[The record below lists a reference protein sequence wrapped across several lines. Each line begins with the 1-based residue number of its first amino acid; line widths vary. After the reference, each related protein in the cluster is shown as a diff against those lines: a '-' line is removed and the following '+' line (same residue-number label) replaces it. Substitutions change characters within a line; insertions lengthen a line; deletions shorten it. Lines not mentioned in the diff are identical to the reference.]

1 MENEN
6 ISKVQQIAL
15 LAEETERNLTRSRQS
30 WTSFLHTAARLY
42 KYPFNEQLL
51 IFAQRPEATACA
63 DYDIWNKQ
71 MNRYIRRG
79 SKGIALIDTDT
90 EPRTLKYVF
99 DVSDT
104 GKTERSKTPFLWEYR
119 DEHENVV
126 ASALESKYDVSAKN
140 GIANQLE
147 SIAAQLVDEYWGNY
161 KRDIFDIVD
170 DSFLEGYDEDNIGM
184 AFRNAAVVSTT
195 YTLLTRCG
203 INADEYFE
211 DEDFLSI
218 FDFNTSDTVNFLA
231 TAVSETSEQVL
242 RQIEMSVKNYER
254 ERSKNNEQHHLQS
267 ERRLSDSEL
276 NSRTD
281 RTETSREIRQNEER
295 ISQESSSGSL
305 EQNGIEGHSLQSS
318 VGDRRSS
325 EQSLGAD
332 DARTDEISG
341 SDGRTESERPD
352 EMGRSDEQSSGSG
365 RGDNSDGTDLQLSN
379 HDFDARWNG
388 IEYFHQD
395 KEKNELIKTFL
406 APHKEEI
413 AMFYESHSDRDERS
427 DFIMSFFNSTPYEM
441 TLSNDVNAGFE
452 AYSDAIRLWRND
464 GTELREAWQK
474 WFQIERSVFGLML
487 MEEWTEPQASLLSDA
502 EKQMELI
509 GTAVKNEA
517 PLYLPQSAV
526 DYVLCGGS
534 DFSEGKMRIYRQ
546 FTESLSKEENIKFL
560 KNEYGTGGHSDAIPA
575 SGFWEGHDA
584 KGIEISDHY
593 SVPQRRVLLTWNY
606 VEKRLSELVKAGR
619 YLNPKETEMYPQWL
633 ENRLLKEAEWKR
645 EREISDILRN
655 SANENEPPKEY
666 RYEYNIGDTVKLG
679 TDEYTILSLEEPVVL
694 SNIQFPLF
702 TEEFSKD
709 EFEKKVKE
717 NPANNHLRVE
727 VEVERPAVNTE
738 IETEIDDSN
747 KPDFLLQY
755 EQVKNDNPDSIVLLH
770 VGGFYYAFGKDAEI
784 VAKHTNYTAP
794 GKNLYGNVFIPF
806 CQVLDFNLS
815 YVTKSLNENNI
826 ETVVMALDKGVMDRY
841 SPPSLAEMKETEVLY
856 KVLSA
861 LKIDDIDLVYK
872 DSILIADDGD
882 TVWEGQEFY
891 EFLVHEA
898 IVFEDDGSA
907 LGISDELLA
916 EFGKLAEQN
925 GISLPKRETTLEE
938 KPAVTVNSR
947 NSIIADEYNGLKEH
961 NPDSIVLYQIGDFFE
976 MFGEDAIKVS
986 KQLDLVLTSREFPNI
1001 GRVEMCGF
1009 PKHRLEAYLE
1019 KIREESSVVIS
1030 GIPDG
1035 KTERETFQLL
1045 RIGEN
1050 SELEKAKELI
1060 NKFCLDEY
1068 GEDADFGDMK
1078 NIDIAYT
1085 TLTDAEIPVQVSVN
1099 LVDFRIDRFIDNNH
1113 YDSRTYDSLE
1123 ALINGEL
1130 YSLDF
1135 DDLVYI
1141 PDEALESRTYPDT
1154 ATEIDTFDDVDPSAI
1169 RENLAGHGIVNGE
1182 VVDPEALEN
1191 APFIQQVMSDTE
1203 PSSRFEVRQLSV
1215 PFEGEKYAVYDNETD
1230 DFYVSED
1237 NLTHWFDT
1245 EEEALADLENISA
1258 QNDVVAEIR
1267 EPAIPYNVG
1276 DVIYLENDTPY
1287 VIEDIGS
1294 HDVRIRDTTLLY
1306 PISRVE
1312 NRANFLKLLDRY
1324 PQEEHSKFTAKTV
1337 EEFKAEDYGLPYD
1350 ITIQTIRTD
1359 EPELPKPENFHIT
1372 DYNLGVGGA
1381 KEKFRNNITAINLL
1395 HDLEFEGR
1403 QATPEEQ
1410 EILSRYVGWGGLADA
1425 FDDTNEK
1432 WADEYKEL
1440 YVTLSPDEYRAAKS
1454 SVLDAHYTSP
1464 TIINA
1469 MYEAIGNMGFTEGN
1483 ILEPSMGI
1491 GNFFGMLP
1499 DEMSTSRLYGVEI
1512 DSISGRIAKQLYPNA
1527 DITISGFEKT
1537 SRRDFYDIAIGN
1549 VPFGQTKVNDR
1560 EYNKLGFSIHNYFFA
1575 KALDQV
1581 RPGGIVAFVT
1591 SHHTMDA
1598 KTPEVRKY
1606 LAQRADLLGAVRLP
1620 NNAFKANAGTDV
1632 VSDIIFLQK
1641 REEPMEI
1648 EPDWVHL
1655 GMSENG
1661 FPINSYFA
1669 EHPEMI
1675 LGEQSSK
1682 STQYGVDAFTV
1693 KPIEG
1698 ADLGE
1703 LLHEAM
1709 KNIEGTYKAAE
1720 LPTLEENTEVSKVS
1734 IPADPNVKNYS
1745 YAVVDGD
1752 VYYRQNSIM
1761 VKTEVNATAKERI
1774 KGMVGLRDCVNQLI
1788 DLQLDE
1794 LTTDSEISEKQA
1806 ELNTLYD
1813 NFTKKYGLINDKVN
1827 KSAFSNDSSYYL
1839 LCSLEILDE
1848 EKKLKRKADM
1858 FTKRTI
1864 KQHSSVTKVDTA
1876 VEALAV
1882 SIGERA
1888 CVDLGFMASLMGE
1901 GATPQKIVEDLQG
1914 IIFKDP
1920 RTGPFDLESNP
1931 DRSYIGWQTA
1941 DEYLSGNVREKL
1953 VYAEYE
1959 AEKNPFFNV
1968 NVEALK
1974 KAQPKELDAS
1984 EIEVRLGA
1992 TWIDKEI
1999 IEQFMFETFKTPN
2012 YAQFNMK
2019 VKYSEYTAEWRI
2031 ENKSFISGSDVN
2043 AHVTYGTTRK
2053 SAYEILEDSLNL
2065 RDVRVYDTV
2074 IENGK
2079 DKRVLNSKETTLAQ
2093 QKQQVIKDEFRDWI
2107 FRDPERRN
2115 YLVEKYN
2122 VLFNSTK
2129 PREYDGSHIVFS
2141 GMNPEI
2147 KLREHQLN
2155 AVAHILYGGN
2165 TLLAH
2170 EVGAGKT
2177 FEMVAAAME
2186 SKRLGLCR
2194 KPLFAVP
2201 NHLTE
2206 QWASEFLRLYPSA
2219 NILVTTK
2226 KDFQPENR
2234 KKFCARIATGD
2245 YDAIIIGHSQ
2255 FEKIPVSLERQERL
2269 IQQQIDEIT
2278 ENIAMMKYD
2287 RGEKFTVKQL
2297 EKTRRSLEAKLEKLQ
2312 STERKDD
2319 VVNFEQLGV
2328 DRLYVDEAH
2337 NYKNL
2342 FLYTKMRNVAGLST
2356 SEAQKS
2362 SDMFMK
2368 CRYLDEVTGNKGVV
2382 FATGTPVSNSMTEL
2396 YTMMRYL
2403 QYDMLQ
2409 KKNLTHFDAWAS
2421 NFGETTT
2428 AIELAPEGTGY
2439 RARTRFAKF
2448 FNLPELMNMFKEA
2461 ADIKT
2466 ADTLNL
2472 PRPEAEY
2479 HNVVAH
2485 PTETQKGLVSEL
2497 SERAA
2502 AVHLGSVDPSED
2514 NMLKITS
2521 DGRKLGL
2528 DQRIINPDFADEEG
2542 TKVNLC
2548 VDNIV
2553 RIYEE
2558 GNADKLTQLVFC
2570 DISTPKTKTAAKA
2583 EPTLTNL
2590 DPIPEKSFTVY
2601 EDIRDKLIA
2610 RGVKPEEIAFIHDAN
2625 TEEKKKDLFGKVRS
2639 GKVRVLMGST
2649 SKMGAG
2655 TNVQDRLIALHDLDA
2670 PWRPGDLEQ
2679 RSGRIVRQGN
2689 QNEKVH
2695 IYRYVTESTFDAYLW
2710 QTLEQKQKFISQIMT
2725 SKSPVRSCEDV
2736 DETTLSFA
2744 EIKALC
2750 AGDERIKEKM
2760 DLDVDVAKLK
2770 LMKASHQN
2778 QQFRLEDNILKNFP
2792 QQIKQYE
2799 EYINGFQ
2806 TDIQTA
2812 KDNSHPPEGFAG
2824 MTIRGDFL
2832 TDKENAGAALIDAM
2846 KDAKF
2851 FMEAPIGSYR
2861 GFDMS
2866 LSVEDFGKK
2875 YVLTLKG
2882 KMSHKVELGKDPRGN
2897 LIRIDNVLDS
2907 ITKRLNDTQLRLDN
2921 VKTQLENAKAE
2932 LGKPFPQEEELK
2944 IKSARLTE
2952 LNIALNMDKPEA
2964 PSAENAIA
2972 KSNRPSIM
2980 DKLQMASAKS
2990 KTTIPKTTEKK
3001 KTEEVL

>member
-104 GKTERSKTPFLWEYR
+104 GKTERSKTPFLWEYQ
-119 DEHENVV
+119 DEHENTVTSV
-126 ASALESKYDVSAKN
+126 LESKYDVSAKN

-242 RQIEMSVKNYER
+242 RQIEIAVKNYER

-267 ERRLSDSEL
+267 ERRLSDSEF
-276 NSRTD
+276 NSRSD

-295 ISQESSSGSL
+295 ISQEPSSGSL
-305 EQNGIEGHSLQSS
+305 EQNGIEGHSLQPS

-395 KEKNELIKTFL
+395 KEKSELIKTFL
-406 APHKEEI
+406 TPHTEEI

-427 DFIMSFFNSTPYEM
+427 DFIMSFFNSTPYEI
-441 TLSNDVNAGFE
+441 TLSNGVNAGFE
-452 AYSDAIRLWRND
+452 AYSDAVRLWRND
-464 GTELREAWQK
+464 GNELREAWVK
-474 WFQIERSVFGLML
+474 WFQIERTIFGLML
-487 MEEWTEPQASLLSDA
+487 MEEWAEPQVSLFPGV
-502 EKQMELI
+502 EKQKEVI
-509 GTAVKNEA
+509 GTKTKDHDFL
-517 PLYLPQSAV
+517 PLPQSAI

-534 DFSEGKMRIYRQ
+534 SFSESKMRVYRQ

-560 KNEYGTGGHSDAIPA
+560 KTEYGTGGGTDAIPGT
-575 SGFWEGHDA
+575 GFWDNHDA
-584 KGIEISDHY
+584 KGIEIYDYHSE
-593 SVPQRRVLLTWNY
+593 PKRKNLLPWNY

-619 YLNPKETEMYPQWL
+619 YLNPEEMEMYPQWL
-633 ENRLLKEAEWKR
+633 ENRLLKEAEWQR
-645 EREISDILRN
+645 ESEISKLLRDVHG
-655 SANENEPPKEY
+655 EKEIPKEY

-679 TDEYTILSLEEPVVL
+679 SDEYTILSLEEPVVL

-727 VEVERPAVNTE
+727 VEVERPAINTE
-738 IETEIDDSN
+738 IETDIDNSN

-755 EQVKNDNPDSIVLLH
+755 EQVKNDNPDSIVLMR

-794 GKNLYGNVFIPF
+794 GKNLYGNVFTPC

-815 YVTKSLNENNI
+815 YVTKNLIENNI
-826 ETVVMALDKGVMDRY
+826 ETVVMGLDKGVIDRY
-841 SPPSLAEMKETEVLY
+841 SPPSLAETKEPT
-856 KVLSA
+856 
-861 LKIDDIDLVYK
+861 
-872 DSILIADDGD
+872 
-882 TVWEGQEFY
+882 T
-891 EFLVHEA
+891 
-898 IVFEDDGSA
+898 
-907 LGISDELLA
+907 
-916 EFGKLAEQN
+916 
-925 GISLPKRETTLEE
+925 ETTVDE
-938 KPAVTVNSR
+938 KPAVAVNSR
-947 NSIIADEYNGLKEH
+947 NSIIADEYNGLKEY
-961 NPDSIVLYQIGDFFE
+961 NPDSIILYQVGDFFE

-1001 GRVEMCGF
+1001 GRIEMCGF

-1019 KIREESSVVIS
+1019 KIREENSVVIS
-1030 GIPDG
+1030 AIPDG
-1035 KTERETFQLL
+1035 KTERETFQML

-1050 SELEKAKELI
+1050 SELEQAKDLI

-1068 GEDADFGDMK
+1068 GEDADFSDMK

-1099 LVDFRIDRFIDNNH
+1099 LVDFRIDRYIDNNY
-1113 YDSRTYDSLE
+1113 YDSRSYDSLE

-1154 ATEIDTFDDVDPSAI
+1154 ATEIDTFDDIDPIAI
-1169 RENLAGHGIVNGE
+1169 RENLAEYGFVNGE

-1191 APFIQQVMSDTE
+1191 SPFIQQVMNDTE
-1203 PSSRFEVRQLSV
+1203 LSSRFEVRRLSV

-1230 DFYVSED
+1230 DFYVTED

-1245 EEEALADLENISA
+1245 EEEALEDLENISA
-1258 QNDVVAEIR
+1258 QNDVIAEII
-1267 EPAIPYNVG
+1267 EPSIPYNVG

-1312 NRANFLKLLDRY
+1312 NRANFLKLLDQY

-1359 EPELPKPENFHIT
+1359 EPELSKPENFHIT

-1395 HDLEFEGR
+1395 HELEFDGR

-1425 FDDTNEK
+1425 FDETKEN

-1440 YVTLSPDEYRAAKS
+1440 YVALSPDEYRAAKA

-1661 FPINSYFA
+1661 FPINSYFT

-1709 KNIEGTYKAAE
+1709 KNIQGTYKAAE

-1752 VYYRQNSIM
+1752 VYYCQNSIM

-1774 KGMVGLRDCVNQLI
+1774 KGMVGLRDCVNELI

-1839 LCSLEILDE
+1839 LCSLEVLDE

-1876 VEALAV
+1876 VEVLAV

-1920 RTGPFDLESNP
+1920 RTGPFDLENNP

-1968 NVEALK
+1968 NVEALT

-2012 YAQFNMK
+2012 FARFNMK
-2019 VKYSEYTAEWRI
+2019 VNYTDYTAEWRI
-2031 ENKSFISGSDVN
+2031 DNKSYISGSDVN

-2079 DKRVLNSKETTLAQ
+2079 EKRVLNSKETTLAQ

-2287 RGEKFTVKQL
+2287 KGEKFTVKQL
-2297 EKTRRSLEAKLEKLQ
+2297 EKTRRGLEAKLEKLQ

-2448 FNLPELMNMFKEA
+2448 FNLPELMNMFKES

-2485 PTETQKGLVSEL
+2485 PTKVQESLVSEL

-2502 AVHLGSVDPSED
+2502 AVHLGSVDSSED

-2528 DQRIINPDFADEEG
+2528 DQRIINPSFPDEEG

-2570 DISTPKTKTAAKA
+2570 DISTPKTKNAAKE

-2590 DPIPEKSFTVY
+2590 EPIPEKPFTVY

-2625 TEEKKKDLFGKVRS
+2625 TEERKKDLFGKVRS

-2806 TDIQTA
+2806 ADIQTA
-2812 KDNSHPPEGFAG
+2812 KDNLHPPEGFAG
-2824 MTIRGDFL
+2824 MTVRGDFL

-2851 FMEAPIGSYR
+2851 FMETPIGSYR

-2972 KSNRPSIM
+2972 KNSRPSIM

-2990 KTTIPKTTEKK
+2990 KTTIPKTIEKK

>member
-90 EPRTLKYVF
+90 EPRTLKFVF

-119 DEHENVV
+119 DEHENTVTLV
-126 ASALESKYDVSAKN
+126 LESKYDVSAKN

-218 FDFNTSDTVNFLA
+218 FNFNTSDTVNFLA

-242 RQIEMSVKNYER
+242 RQIEISVKNYER

-276 NSRTD
+276 NARSD
-281 RTETSREIRQNEER
+281 REETPREIRQNEEG

-305 EQNGIEGHSLQSS
+305 EQNGIEGHSLQPS
-318 VGDRRSS
+318 VGDRRNS
-325 EQSLGAD
+325 EQSLGTD

-341 SDGRTESERPD
+341 SDGRTESDRPD

-365 RGDNSDGTDLQLSN
+365 RGDNSDGTDLQLNLFTSSQSGEQLSLFPTEEEQINIINEAESDLSTLFASSFSQNEIDSLLLVGSN
-379 HDFDARWNG
+379 SEHPRMRISTEYMKQKDIPTLAEYLKTMYHGGYGVAVDGKEISAWYADDGIHISRGTSARYSKSAMVVSWEEAATRIGEMLDEGTFATNVELAEAEGLERKLLAEKILFLKHDLSDDFKERYLSSLNG
-388 IEYFHQD
+388 KDFLYYGESEEKLTDLLSNTEFRQTLLSEYR
-395 KEKNELIKTFL
+395 EFL
-406 APHKEEI
+406 AD
-413 AMFYESHSDRDERS
+413 YVSDRS
-427 DFIMSFFNSTPYEM
+427 IMRFHYHKFFE
-441 TLSNDVNAGFE
+441 
-452 AYSDAIRLWRND
+452 
-464 GTELREAWQK
+464 
-474 WFQIERSVFGLML
+474 IEK
-487 MEEWTEPQASLLSDA
+487 A
-502 EKQMELI
+502 
-509 GTAVKNEA
+509 
-517 PLYLPQSAV
+517 
-526 DYVLCGGS
+526 
-534 DFSEGKMRIYRQ
+534 
-546 FTESLSKEENIKFL
+546 
-560 KNEYGTGGHSDAIPA
+560 
-575 SGFWEGHDA
+575 
-584 KGIEISDHY
+584 
-593 SVPQRRVLLTWNY
+593 
-606 VEKRLSELVKAGR
+606 LSELNLPRKEYFSVMTEIPKITQFITDDEINSTIAKRYSGVQDGQFRIYSFFTQEHTTEEKEDFLKHEYGIGGGNNSVSGNFHSWEEHDGKGLRLQKPDCKEIQLRWNQVAKRIENLIKNGR
-619 YLNPKETEMYPQWL
+619 YLSPEDLQKYEERKRL
-633 ENRLLKEAEWKR
+633 E
-645 EREISDILRN
+645 
-655 SANENEPPKEY
+655 
-666 RYEYNIGDTVKLG
+666 
-679 TDEYTILSLEEPVVL
+679 
-694 SNIQFPLF
+694 
-702 TEEFSKD
+702 
-709 EFEKKVKE
+709 
-717 NPANNHLRVE
+717 
-727 VEVERPAVNTE
+727 AVNTE
-738 IETEIDDSN
+738 
-747 KPDFLLQY
+747 PD
-755 EQVKNDNPDSIVLLH
+755 
-770 VGGFYYAFGKDAEI
+770 
-784 VAKHTNYTAP
+784 
-794 GKNLYGNVFIPF
+794 
-806 CQVLDFNLS
+806 
-815 YVTKSLNENNI
+815 
-826 ETVVMALDKGVMDRY
+826 
-841 SPPSLAEMKETEVLY
+841 
-856 KVLSA
+856 
-861 LKIDDIDLVYK
+861 
-872 DSILIADDGD
+872 
-882 TVWEGQEFY
+882 
-891 EFLVHEA
+891 
-898 IVFEDDGSA
+898 
-907 LGISDELLA
+907 
-916 EFGKLAEQN
+916 
-925 GISLPKRETTLEE
+925 ETTVDE
-938 KPAVTVNSR
+938 KPAVAVNSR

-961 NPDSIVLYQIGDFFE
+961 NPDSIILYQVGDFFE

-1009 PKHRLEAYLE
+1009 PRHRLEAYLE
-1019 KIREESSVVIS
+1019 KIREENSVVIS
-1030 GIPDG
+1030 SIPDG
-1035 KTERETFQLL
+1035 KTERETFQML

-1050 SELEKAKELI
+1050 SEPEKAKELI

-1068 GEDADFGDMK
+1068 GEDADFSDMK

-1113 YDSRTYDSLE
+1113 YDSRSYDSLE
-1123 ALINGEL
+1123 GLINGEL

-1135 DDLVYI
+1135 DELVYI

-1154 ATEIDTFDDVDPSAI
+1154 ATEIDTFDDVDPFAI
-1169 RENLAGHGIVNGE
+1169 RENLAERGIVNGE

-1191 APFIQQVMSDTE
+1191 SPFIQQVMNDTE
-1203 PSSRFEVRQLSV
+1203 HSGRFEVRQLSV

-1230 DFYVSED
+1230 DFYVTED

-1267 EPAIPYNVG
+1267 EPEIPYNVG

-1312 NRANFLKLLDRY
+1312 NRANYLKLLERY

-1350 ITIQTIRTD
+1350 ITIQTLSTK
-1359 EPELPKPENFHIT
+1359 EEEKAKPENFHIT
-1372 DYNLGVGGA
+1372 DYNLGIGGA
-1381 KEKFRNNITAINLL
+1381 KEKFKNNIIAINLL
-1395 HDLEFEGR
+1395 KELEFEGR
-1403 QATPEEQ
+1403 NATPEEQ

-1440 YVTLSPDEYRAAKS
+1440 YVTLLPDEYRAAKS

-1512 DSISGRIAKQLYPNA
+1512 DSVSGRIAKQLYPNA

-1606 LAQRADLLGAVRLP
+1606 LAQRADLLGAARLP

-1709 KNIEGTYKAAE
+1709 KNIQGTYKAAE
-1720 LPTLEENTEVSKVS
+1720 LPTLEESTEVSKVS

-1774 KGMVGLRDCVNQLI
+1774 KGMVGLRDCVNELI

-1839 LCSLEILDE
+1839 LCSLEVLDE

-1901 GATPQKIVEDLQG
+1901 GITPQKIVEDLQG

-1968 NVEALK
+1968 NVEALT

-2065 RDVRVYDTV
+2065 RDVRVYDT
-2074 IENGK
+2074 ITENGK

-2269 IQQQIDEIT
+2269 IQQQIEEIT
-2278 ENIAMMKYD
+2278 ENIALMKYD

-2655 TNVQDRLIALHDLDA
+2655 TNVQDRLVALHDLDA

-2770 LMKASHQN
+2770 LMKASYQN

-2792 QQIKQYE
+2792 QQIRQYE

-2824 MTIRGDFL
+2824 MTVRGDFL

-2846 KDAKF
+2846 KDVKI
-2851 FMEAPIGSYR
+2851 FMETLIGSYR

-2921 VKTQLENAKAE
+2921 VKTQMENAKAE

-2972 KSNRPSIM
+2972 KSSRPSIM

-2990 KTTIPKTTEKK
+2990 KTNIPKATEKK

>member
-119 DEHENVV
+119 DEHENTVT
-126 ASALESKYDVSAKN
+126 SALESKYDVSAKN

-242 RQIEMSVKNYER
+242 RQIEISVKNYER

-276 NSRTD
+276 NARSD
-281 RTETSREIRQNEER
+281 REETPREIRQNEEG
-295 ISQESSSGSL
+295 ISQESPSGSL
-305 EQNGIEGHSLQSS
+305 EQNGIEGHSLQPS

-332 DARTDEISG
+332 DARTDEISR

-352 EMGRSDEQSSGSG
+352 EMGRSDEQSAISG

-388 IEYFHQD
+388 IEYFHQN

-427 DFIMSFFNSTPYEM
+427 GFIMSFFNSTPYEM
-441 TLSNDVNAGFE
+441 TLSNGVNAGFE

-487 MEEWTEPQASLLSDA
+487 MEEWTEPQFSLLSGA

-619 YLNPKETEMYPQWL
+619 YLNSKETEMYPQWL

-655 SANENEPPKEY
+655 SANEKETPKEY
-666 RYEYNIGDTVKLG
+666 RYEYNVGDTVKIG
-679 TDEYTILSLEEPVVL
+679 EDEYTILSLEEPVVL

-702 TEEFSKD
+702 TEEFSKE

-727 VEVERPAVNTE
+727 VEVEKTAVNTE
-738 IETEIDDSN
+738 TETDIDDSN

-755 EQVKNDNPDSIVLLH
+755 EQVKNDNPDSIVLMH

-794 GKNLYGNVFIPF
+794 GKNLYGNVFTPF

-891 EFLVHEA
+891 EFLVDEA
-898 IVFEDDGSA
+898 IAFEDDGSA
-907 LGISDELLA
+907 LGISDELLD

-925 GISLPKRETTLEE
+925 GVSLPERETPVNE

-961 NPDSIVLYQIGDFFE
+961 NPDSIVLYQVGDFFE

-1035 KTERETFQLL
+1035 KTERETFQML

-1068 GEDADFGDMK
+1068 GEDADFSDMK

-1085 TLTDAEIPVQVSVN
+1085 TLTDAEIPVLVSVN

-1113 YDSRTYDSLE
+1113 YDSRSYDSLE

-1154 ATEIDTFDDVDPSAI
+1154 ATEIDTFDDIDPIAI
-1169 RENLAGHGIVNGE
+1169 RENLAEHGIVNGE
-1182 VVDPEALEN
+1182 VVDPEALGN
-1191 APFIQQVMSDTE
+1191 SPFIQQVMNDTE
-1203 PSSRFEVRQLSV
+1203 PSGRFEVRQLSV

-1230 DFYVSED
+1230 DFYVTED

-1267 EPAIPYNVG
+1267 EPTIPYNVG

-1312 NRANFLKLLDRY
+1312 NRANFLHLLDRY

-1709 KNIEGTYKAAE
+1709 KNIQGTYKAAE

-1774 KGMVGLRDCVNQLI
+1774 KGMVGLRDCVNELI

-1813 NFTKKYGLINDKVN
+1813 NFTRKYGLINDKVN

-1968 NVEALK
+1968 NVEALT

-2107 FRDPERRN
+2107 FRDPDRRN

-2362 SDMFMK
+2362 SDMIMK

-2655 TNVQDRLIALHDLDA
+2655 TNVQDRLVALHDLDA

-2806 TDIQTA
+2806 ADIQTV

-2921 VKTQLENAKAE
+2921 VKTQMENAKAE

-2972 KSNRPSIM
+2972 KSSRPSIM

-2990 KTTIPKTTEKK
+2990 KTTIPKATEKK

>member
-119 DEHENVV
+119 DEHENTVTSV
-126 ASALESKYDVSAKN
+126 LESKYDVSAKN

-195 YTLLTRCG
+195 YALLTRCG

-242 RQIEMSVKNYER
+242 RQIEISVKNYER

-276 NSRTD
+276 NSHTD
-281 RTETSREIRQNEER
+281 REETPREIRQNEEG
-295 ISQESSSGSL
+295 ISQESPSGSL
-305 EQNGIEGHSLQSS
+305 EQNGIEGYSLQPSA
-318 VGDRRSS
+318 GDRRSS
-325 EQSLGAD
+325 EQSLGTD

-341 SDGRTESERPD
+341 SDGRTESDRPD
-352 EMGRSDEQSSGSG
+352 EMGRSDEQSAISG
-365 RGDNSDGTDLQLSN
+365 RGDNSDGTDLQLNLFTSSQSGEQLSLFPTEEEQINIINEAESDLSTLFASSFSQNEIDSLLLVGSN
-379 HDFDARWNG
+379 SEHPRMRISTEYMKQKDIPTLAEYLKTMYHGGYGVAVDGKEISAWYADDGIHISRGTSARYSKSAMVVSWEEAATRIGEMLDEGTFATNVELAEAEGLERKLLAEKILFLKHDLSDDFKERYLPSLNG
-388 IEYFHQD
+388 KDFLYYGESEEKLTDLLSNTEFRQTLLSEYR
-395 KEKNELIKTFL
+395 EFL
-406 APHKEEI
+406 AD
-413 AMFYESHSDRDERS
+413 YVSDRS
-427 DFIMSFFNSTPYEM
+427 IMRFHYHKSFE
-441 TLSNDVNAGFE
+441 
-452 AYSDAIRLWRND
+452 
-464 GTELREAWQK
+464 
-474 WFQIERSVFGLML
+474 IEK
-487 MEEWTEPQASLLSDA
+487 A
-502 EKQMELI
+502 
-509 GTAVKNEA
+509 
-517 PLYLPQSAV
+517 
-526 DYVLCGGS
+526 
-534 DFSEGKMRIYRQ
+534 
-546 FTESLSKEENIKFL
+546 
-560 KNEYGTGGHSDAIPA
+560 
-575 SGFWEGHDA
+575 
-584 KGIEISDHY
+584 
-593 SVPQRRVLLTWNY
+593 
-606 VEKRLSELVKAGR
+606 LSELNLPRKEYFSVMTEIPKITQFITDDEINATIAKRYSGVQDGQFRIYSFFTQEHTTKEKEDFLKHEYGIGGGNNSVSGNFHSWEEHDGKGLRLQKPDCKEIQLRWNQVTKRIENLIKNGR
-619 YLNPKETEMYPQWL
+619 YLSPEDLQKYEERKRL
-633 ENRLLKEAEWKR
+633 E
-645 EREISDILRN
+645 
-655 SANENEPPKEY
+655 
-666 RYEYNIGDTVKLG
+666 
-679 TDEYTILSLEEPVVL
+679 
-694 SNIQFPLF
+694 
-702 TEEFSKD
+702 
-709 EFEKKVKE
+709 
-717 NPANNHLRVE
+717 
-727 VEVERPAVNTE
+727 AVNTG
-738 IETEIDDSN
+738 
-747 KPDFLLQY
+747 PD
-755 EQVKNDNPDSIVLLH
+755 
-770 VGGFYYAFGKDAEI
+770 
-784 VAKHTNYTAP
+784 
-794 GKNLYGNVFIPF
+794 
-806 CQVLDFNLS
+806 
-815 YVTKSLNENNI
+815 
-826 ETVVMALDKGVMDRY
+826 
-841 SPPSLAEMKETEVLY
+841 
-856 KVLSA
+856 
-861 LKIDDIDLVYK
+861 
-872 DSILIADDGD
+872 
-882 TVWEGQEFY
+882 
-891 EFLVHEA
+891 
-898 IVFEDDGSA
+898 
-907 LGISDELLA
+907 
-916 EFGKLAEQN
+916 
-925 GISLPKRETTLEE
+925 ETTVDE

-961 NPDSIVLYQIGDFFE
+961 NPDSIILYQVGDFFE

-1113 YDSRTYDSLE
+1113 YDSRSYDSLE

-1141 PDEALESRTYPDT
+1141 PDEALESRTYPDN
-1154 ATEIDTFDDVDPSAI
+1154 ATEIDNFDDVDPSVI
-1169 RENLAGHGIVNGE
+1169 RENLAEHGIVNGE

-1191 APFIQQVMSDTE
+1191 SPFIQQVMNDVTTTFITPAGQSYSVGDEIISIWNNDE
-1203 PSSRFEVRQLSV
+1203 PSTILQIEDVTDDYIYYTFPDLPEQDAVKISREQFEKYLDSGNFSVKSEQPIPLSDRFEVRQLSV

-1230 DFYVSED
+1230 DFYVTED

-1258 QNDVVAEIR
+1258 QNNVVAKIR
-1267 EPAIPYNVG
+1267 EPEIPYNVG
-1276 DVIYLENDTPY
+1276 DVIYLENNTPY

-1312 NRANFLKLLDRY
+1312 NRANFLHLLDRY

-1337 EEFKAEDYGLPYD
+1337 EELKAEDYGLPYD
-1350 ITIQTIRTD
+1350 ITIQTLSTKD
-1359 EPELPKPENFHIT
+1359 AEKAKPENFHIT

-1581 RPGGIVAFVT
+1581 RPGGVVAFVT

-1669 EHPEMI
+1669 QHPEMI

-1709 KNIEGTYKAAE
+1709 KNIQGTYKAAE

-1774 KGMVGLRDCVNQLI
+1774 KGMVGLRDCVNELI

-1968 NVEALK
+1968 NVEALT

-2079 DKRVLNSKETTLAQ
+2079 EKRVLNSKETTLAQ

-2107 FRDPERRN
+2107 FRDPERRS

-2428 AIELAPEGTGY
+2428 AIELAPEGY
-2439 RARTRFAKF
+2439 
-2448 FNLPELMNMFKEA
+2448 
-2461 ADIKT
+2461 
-2466 ADTLNL
+2466 TL
-2472 PRPEAEY
+2472 
-2479 HNVVAH
+2479 V
-2485 PTETQKGLVSEL
+2485 
-2497 SERAA
+2497 
-2502 AVHLGSVDPSED
+2502 
-2514 NMLKITS
+2514 
-2521 DGRKLGL
+2521 GR
-2528 DQRIINPDFADEEG
+2528 
-2542 TKVNLC
+2542 
-2548 VDNIV
+2548 
-2553 RIYEE
+2553 
-2558 GNADKLTQLVFC
+2558 
-2570 DISTPKTKTAAKA
+2570 
-2583 EPTLTNL
+2583 
-2590 DPIPEKSFTVY
+2590 
-2601 EDIRDKLIA
+2601 
-2610 RGVKPEEIAFIHDAN
+2610 
-2625 TEEKKKDLFGKVRS
+2625 
-2639 GKVRVLMGST
+2639 
-2649 SKMGAG
+2649 
-2655 TNVQDRLIALHDLDA
+2655 
-2670 PWRPGDLEQ
+2670 
-2679 RSGRIVRQGN
+2679 
-2689 QNEKVH
+2689 
-2695 IYRYVTESTFDAYLW
+2695 
-2710 QTLEQKQKFISQIMT
+2710 
-2725 SKSPVRSCEDV
+2725 
-2736 DETTLSFA
+2736 
-2744 EIKALC
+2744 
-2750 AGDERIKEKM
+2750 
-2760 DLDVDVAKLK
+2760 
-2770 LMKASHQN
+2770 
-2778 QQFRLEDNILKNFP
+2778 
-2792 QQIKQYE
+2792 
-2799 EYINGFQ
+2799 
-2806 TDIQTA
+2806 
-2812 KDNSHPPEGFAG
+2812 
-2824 MTIRGDFL
+2824 
-2832 TDKENAGAALIDAM
+2832 
-2846 KDAKF
+2846 
-2851 FMEAPIGSYR
+2851 
-2861 GFDMS
+2861 
-2866 LSVEDFGKK
+2866 
-2875 YVLTLKG
+2875 
-2882 KMSHKVELGKDPRGN
+2882 
-2897 LIRIDNVLDS
+2897 
-2907 ITKRLNDTQLRLDN
+2907 
-2921 VKTQLENAKAE
+2921 
-2932 LGKPFPQEEELK
+2932 
-2944 IKSARLTE
+2944 
-2952 LNIALNMDKPEA
+2952 
-2964 PSAENAIA
+2964 
-2972 KSNRPSIM
+2972 
-2980 DKLQMASAKS
+2980 
-2990 KTTIPKTTEKK
+2990 
-3001 KTEEVL
+3001 

>member
-1 MENEN
+1 M
-6 ISKVQQIAL
+6 
-15 LAEETERNLTRSRQS
+15 
-30 WTSFLHTAARLY
+30 
-42 KYPFNEQLL
+42 
-51 IFAQRPEATACA
+51 
-63 DYDIWNKQ
+63 
-71 MNRYIRRG
+71 
-79 SKGIALIDTDT
+79 
-90 EPRTLKYVF
+90 
-99 DVSDT
+99 
-104 GKTERSKTPFLWEYR
+104 
-119 DEHENVV
+119 
-126 ASALESKYDVSAKN
+126 
-140 GIANQLE
+140 
-147 SIAAQLVDEYWGNY
+147 
-161 KRDIFDIVD
+161 
-170 DSFLEGYDEDNIGM
+170 
-184 AFRNAAVVSTT
+184 
-195 YTLLTRCG
+195 
-203 INADEYFE
+203 
-211 DEDFLSI
+211 
-218 FDFNTSDTVNFLA
+218 
-231 TAVSETSEQVL
+231 
-242 RQIEMSVKNYER
+242 
-254 ERSKNNEQHHLQS
+254 
-267 ERRLSDSEL
+267 
-276 NSRTD
+276 
-281 RTETSREIRQNEER
+281 
-295 ISQESSSGSL
+295 
-305 EQNGIEGHSLQSS
+305 
-318 VGDRRSS
+318 
-325 EQSLGAD
+325 
-332 DARTDEISG
+332 
-341 SDGRTESERPD
+341 
-352 EMGRSDEQSSGSG
+352 
-365 RGDNSDGTDLQLSN
+365 
-379 HDFDARWNG
+379 
-388 IEYFHQD
+388 
-395 KEKNELIKTFL
+395 
-406 APHKEEI
+406 
-413 AMFYESHSDRDERS
+413 
-427 DFIMSFFNSTPYEM
+427 
-441 TLSNDVNAGFE
+441 
-452 AYSDAIRLWRND
+452 
-464 GTELREAWQK
+464 
-474 WFQIERSVFGLML
+474 
-487 MEEWTEPQASLLSDA
+487 
-502 EKQMELI
+502 
-509 GTAVKNEA
+509 
-517 PLYLPQSAV
+517 
-526 DYVLCGGS
+526 
-534 DFSEGKMRIYRQ
+534 
-546 FTESLSKEENIKFL
+546 
-560 KNEYGTGGHSDAIPA
+560 
-575 SGFWEGHDA
+575 
-584 KGIEISDHY
+584 
-593 SVPQRRVLLTWNY
+593 
-606 VEKRLSELVKAGR
+606 
-619 YLNPKETEMYPQWL
+619 
-633 ENRLLKEAEWKR
+633 
-645 EREISDILRN
+645 
-655 SANENEPPKEY
+655 
-666 RYEYNIGDTVKLG
+666 
-679 TDEYTILSLEEPVVL
+679 
-694 SNIQFPLF
+694 
-702 TEEFSKD
+702 
-709 EFEKKVKE
+709 
-717 NPANNHLRVE
+717 
-727 VEVERPAVNTE
+727 
-738 IETEIDDSN
+738 
-747 KPDFLLQY
+747 
-755 EQVKNDNPDSIVLLH
+755 H

-784 VAKHTNYTAP
+784 VSKHTNYTAE
-794 GKNLYGNVFIPF
+794 GKNLYGNVFTPF

-826 ETVVMALDKGVMDRY
+826 ETVVMALDKDVMDRY
-841 SPPSLAEMKETEVLY
+841 TPPSLSEPKT
-856 KVLSA
+856 
-861 LKIDDIDLVYK
+861 
-872 DSILIADDGD
+872 
-882 TVWEGQEFY
+882 TVE
-891 EFLVHEA
+891 
-898 IVFEDDGSA
+898 
-907 LGISDELLA
+907 
-916 EFGKLAEQN
+916 
-925 GISLPKRETTLEE
+925 
-938 KPAVTVNSR
+938 SR

-961 NPDSIVLYQIGDFFE
+961 NPDSIILYQVGDFFE

-986 KQLDLVLTSREFPNI
+986 KQLDLVLTSREFPDI

-1009 PKHRLEAYLE
+1009 SRHRLETYLE
-1019 KIREESSVVIS
+1019 KIREENNVVIS
-1030 GIPDG
+1030 AVPDG
-1035 KTERETFQLL
+1035 KTERETFQML

-1068 GEDADFGDMK
+1068 GEDADFSDMK

-1113 YDSRTYDSLE
+1113 YDSRSYDSLE

-1141 PDEALESRTYPDT
+1141 PDEALESQTFGK
-1154 ATEIDTFDDVDPSAI
+1154 TEIDDFADVDPSAI
-1169 RENLAGHGIVNGE
+1169 RENLAEHGIVNGE
-1182 VVDPEALEN
+1182 VVDPEVLEN
-1191 APFIQQVMSDTE
+1191 APFIQQVMNDTE

-1215 PFEGEKYAVYDNETD
+1215 PFEGEKYAVYDNEKD
-1230 DFYVSED
+1230 DFYVTED

-1258 QNDVVAEIR
+1258 QNDVIAEIR
-1267 EPAIPYNVG
+1267 EPEIPYNVG

-1287 VIEDIGS
+1287 VIEDIGR

-1306 PISRVE
+1306 PISRAESRV
-1312 NRANFLKLLDRY
+1312 NFLKLLEEY

-1350 ITIQTIRTD
+1350 ITIQTLSTK
-1359 EPELPKPENFHIT
+1359 EEEKAKPENFHIT
-1372 DYNLGVGGA
+1372 DYNLGIGGA
-1381 KEKFRNNITAINLL
+1381 KEKFKNNIIAINLL
-1395 HDLEFEGR
+1395 KELEHEGR

-1410 EILSRYVGWGGLADA
+1410 EILSRYVGWGGLSDA

-1432 WADEYKEL
+1432 WGDEYREL

-1648 EPDWVHL
+1648 EPDWIHL

-1709 KNIEGTYKAAE
+1709 KNIQGSYKAAE
-1720 LPTLEENTEVSKVS
+1720 LPTLEESTEVSKVS

-1774 KGMVGLRDCVNQLI
+1774 KGMVGLRDCVNELI

-1839 LCSLEILDE
+1839 LCSLEVLDE

-1864 KQHSSVTKVDTA
+1864 KQHSSVTKVDTE

-1968 NVEALK
+1968 NVEALT

-1999 IEQFMFETFKTPN
+1999 IEQFMYETFKTPP
-2012 YAQFNMK
+2012 YARFNMK

-2079 DKRVLNSKETTLAQ
+2079 EKRVLNSKETTLAQ

-2255 FEKIPVSLERQERL
+2255 FEKIPVSYERQERL

-2502 AVHLGSVDPSED
+2502 AVHLGNVDPSED

-2583 EPTLTNL
+2583 EPTLINL

-2655 TNVQDRLIALHDLDA
+2655 TNVQDRLVALHDLDA

-2689 QNEKVH
+2689 RNEKVH

-2770 LMKASHQN
+2770 LMKASYQN

-2824 MTIRGDFL
+2824 MTVRGDFL

-2846 KDAKF
+2846 KDVKI
-2851 FMEAPIGSYR
+2851 FMDTPIGSYR

-2921 VKTQLENAKAE
+2921 VKTQMENAKAE

-2972 KSNRPSIM
+2972 KSSRPSIM

>member
-15 LAEETERNLTRSRQS
+15 LAEETERNLTRSRQN
-30 WTSFLHTAARLY
+30 WTAFLTTAARLY

-51 IFAQRPEATACA
+51 IYAQRPEAIACA

-119 DEHENVV
+119 DEHENTVT
-126 ASALESKYDVSAKN
+126 SALESKYDVSAKN

-242 RQIEMSVKNYER
+242 RQIEISVKNYER

-276 NSRTD
+276 NSRSD
-281 RTETSREIRQNEER
+281 REETPREIRQNEEG

-305 EQNGIEGHSLQSS
+305 EQNGIEGHSLQPS

-341 SDGRTESERPD
+341 SDGRTESKRPD
-352 EMGRSDEQSSGSG
+352 EMGRSDEQSAISG

-427 DFIMSFFNSTPYEM
+427 DFIMSFFNSTPFEM
-441 TLSNDVNAGFE
+441 TLSNGVNAGFE

-655 SANENEPPKEY
+655 SANEKETPKEY
-666 RYEYNIGDTVKLG
+666 RYEYNVGDTVKLG
-679 TDEYTILSLEEPVVL
+679 EDEYTILSLEEPVVL

-702 TEEFSKD
+702 TEEFSKE

-738 IETEIDDSN
+738 TETDIDDSN

-841 SPPSLAEMKETEVLY
+841 SPPSLAEMIEPT
-856 KVLSA
+856 
-861 LKIDDIDLVYK
+861 
-872 DSILIADDGD
+872 G
-882 TVWEGQEFY
+882 
-891 EFLVHEA
+891 
-898 IVFEDDGSA
+898 
-907 LGISDELLA
+907 
-916 EFGKLAEQN
+916 
-925 GISLPKRETTLEE
+925 ETTVDE

-961 NPDSIVLYQIGDFFE
+961 NPDSIILYQVGDFFE

-1068 GEDADFGDMK
+1068 GEDADFSDMK

-1113 YDSRTYDSLE
+1113 YDSRSYDSLE

-1141 PDEALESRTYPDT
+1141 PDEALESQTFGK
-1154 ATEIDTFDDVDPSAI
+1154 TEIADFDDVEPEHIVLSPS
-1169 RENLAGHGIVNGE
+1169 E
-1182 VVDPEALEN
+1182 
-1191 APFIQQVMSDTE
+1191 
-1203 PSSRFEVRQLSV
+1203 RFEIHEISV
-1215 PFEGEKYAVYDNETD
+1215 PYEDDKFAVYDNEIN
-1230 DFYVSED
+1230 DFYIAED

-1245 EEEALADLENISA
+1245 EEEALADLEEIKRIVYGTNT
-1258 QNDVVAEIR
+1258 VAEEIR

-1312 NRANFLKLLDRY
+1312 NRANFLHLLDRY

-1598 KTPEVRKY
+1598 KTPEVRKH

-1709 KNIEGTYKAAE
+1709 KNIQGSYKAAE

-1774 KGMVGLRDCVNQLI
+1774 KGMVGLRDCVNELI

-1931 DRSYIGWQTA
+1931 DRSFIGWQTA

-2107 FRDPERRN
+2107 FRDPERRS

-2428 AIELAPEGTGY
+2428 AIELAPEGY
-2439 RARTRFAKF
+2439 
-2448 FNLPELMNMFKEA
+2448 
-2461 ADIKT
+2461 
-2466 ADTLNL
+2466 TL
-2472 PRPEAEY
+2472 
-2479 HNVVAH
+2479 V
-2485 PTETQKGLVSEL
+2485 
-2497 SERAA
+2497 
-2502 AVHLGSVDPSED
+2502 
-2514 NMLKITS
+2514 
-2521 DGRKLGL
+2521 GR
-2528 DQRIINPDFADEEG
+2528 
-2542 TKVNLC
+2542 
-2548 VDNIV
+2548 
-2553 RIYEE
+2553 
-2558 GNADKLTQLVFC
+2558 
-2570 DISTPKTKTAAKA
+2570 
-2583 EPTLTNL
+2583 
-2590 DPIPEKSFTVY
+2590 
-2601 EDIRDKLIA
+2601 
-2610 RGVKPEEIAFIHDAN
+2610 
-2625 TEEKKKDLFGKVRS
+2625 
-2639 GKVRVLMGST
+2639 
-2649 SKMGAG
+2649 
-2655 TNVQDRLIALHDLDA
+2655 
-2670 PWRPGDLEQ
+2670 
-2679 RSGRIVRQGN
+2679 
-2689 QNEKVH
+2689 
-2695 IYRYVTESTFDAYLW
+2695 
-2710 QTLEQKQKFISQIMT
+2710 
-2725 SKSPVRSCEDV
+2725 
-2736 DETTLSFA
+2736 
-2744 EIKALC
+2744 
-2750 AGDERIKEKM
+2750 
-2760 DLDVDVAKLK
+2760 
-2770 LMKASHQN
+2770 
-2778 QQFRLEDNILKNFP
+2778 
-2792 QQIKQYE
+2792 
-2799 EYINGFQ
+2799 
-2806 TDIQTA
+2806 
-2812 KDNSHPPEGFAG
+2812 
-2824 MTIRGDFL
+2824 
-2832 TDKENAGAALIDAM
+2832 
-2846 KDAKF
+2846 
-2851 FMEAPIGSYR
+2851 
-2861 GFDMS
+2861 
-2866 LSVEDFGKK
+2866 
-2875 YVLTLKG
+2875 
-2882 KMSHKVELGKDPRGN
+2882 
-2897 LIRIDNVLDS
+2897 
-2907 ITKRLNDTQLRLDN
+2907 
-2921 VKTQLENAKAE
+2921 
-2932 LGKPFPQEEELK
+2932 
-2944 IKSARLTE
+2944 
-2952 LNIALNMDKPEA
+2952 
-2964 PSAENAIA
+2964 
-2972 KSNRPSIM
+2972 
-2980 DKLQMASAKS
+2980 
-2990 KTTIPKTTEKK
+2990 
-3001 KTEEVL
+3001 

>member
-1 MENEN
+1 MAD
-6 ISKVQQIAL
+6 IQSKVQEYEL
-15 LAEETERNLTRSRQS
+15 LAEETARNLTRSRQS
-30 WTSFLHTAARLY
+30 WTSFLQTAARLY

-51 IFAQRPEATACA
+51 IYAQRPEATACA

-79 SKGIALIDTDT
+79 SKGIALIDTDK
-90 EPRTLKYVF
+90 EPFALKYVF

-104 GKTERSKTPFLWEYR
+104 GRTERSRTPYLWEYK
-119 DEHENVV
+119 DEYENIVS
-126 ASALESKYDVSAKN
+126 SALEKKYDVSGRN

-147 SIAAQLVDEYWGNY
+147 IVAAQLVDEYWGNN

-203 INADEYFE
+203 INADDYFE
-211 DEDFLSI
+211 NEDFLSI
-218 FDFNTSDTVNFLA
+218 FDFNTPDTVNFLA

-242 RQIEMSVKNYER
+242 RQVEIAVKNYER
-254 ERSKNNEQHHLQS
+254 ERSRNNEQNHLQP
-267 ERRLSDSEL
+267 ERRLYDSEH
-276 NSRTD
+276 STQTD
-281 RTETSREIRQNEER
+281 RAETSGQVRQDEKGIPEEP
-295 ISQESSSGSL
+295 SSGSV
-305 EQNGIEGHSLQSS
+305 EQNVNEEHSLQSS
-318 VGDRRSS
+318 VGDRGIS
-325 EQSLGAD
+325 EPENGTD
-332 DARTDEISG
+332 DAGTYEVGG
-341 SDGRTESERPD
+341 SDGGTESDRPD
-352 EMGRSDEQSSGSG
+352 EMGRSYEQPEVTS
-365 RGDNSDGTDLQLSN
+365 RGDNPERDDLQLNLFGTIESGEQISLFPTEN
-379 HDFDARWNG
+379 EQIQMINEAESGFDALFASSFSQNEIDAFLLVGSNSEHPRMSIATEYMKQKDIPELAEFLKSMYHGGYGVAVDGKEISAWYEDDG
-388 IEYFHQD
+388 IH
-395 KEKNELIKTFL
+395 
-406 APHKEEI
+406 
-413 AMFYESHSDRDERS
+413 
-427 DFIMSFFNSTPYEM
+427 
-441 TLSNDVNAGFE
+441 LSNGTTAR
-452 AYSDAIRLWRND
+452 YSKSAMIVPWEDAAVRIGEMLNE
-464 GTELREAWQK
+464 GTFATNVELA
-474 WFQIERSVFGLML
+474 
-487 MEEWTEPQASLLSDA
+487 
-502 EKQMELI
+502 
-509 GTAVKNEA
+509 
-517 PLYLPQSAV
+517 
-526 DYVLCGGS
+526 
-534 DFSEGKMRIYRQ
+534 
-546 FTESLSKEENIKFL
+546 
-560 KNEYGTGGHSDAIPA
+560 
-575 SGFWEGHDA
+575 
-584 KGIEISDHY
+584 
-593 SVPQRRVLLTWNY
+593 
-606 VEKRLSELVKAGR
+606 
-619 YLNPKETEMYPQWL
+619 
-633 ENRLLKEAEWKR
+633 EAEGL
-645 EREISDILRN
+645 ER
-655 SANENEPPKEY
+655 KELAQKIMY
-666 RYEYNIGDTVKLG
+666 LKHDLT
-679 TDEYTILSLEEPVVL
+679 
-694 SNIQFPLF
+694 
-702 TEEFSKD
+702 D
-709 EFEKKVKE
+709 EFEKRYLPSMNDDEYRFYGEGNEKLTDNLSDPKFRQNLLSE
-717 NPANNHLRVE
+717 YRIFLADYLSDRNIMRFHYHKFF
-727 VEVERPAVNTE
+727 E
-738 IETEIDDSN
+738 IEKGLSELDLPRKEYSSVMAEIPQITQFITDDEINATLIKRNSGYRDGQFRIYDFFTQQHTA
-747 KPDFLLQY
+747 KEKEDFLKHEYGIGGGNNAISGNFRSNEDHDGKGIRLKKPFCKEIQLPWSKVAKRIDSLVKTGRYLSAEDMQRFEEWKNPKPQEIEVDSEPELPRVLQGSPIVDEY
-755 EQVKNDNPDSIVLLH
+755 NALKEANPDSI
-770 VGGFYYAFGKDAEI
+770 I
-784 VAKHTNYTAP
+784 
-794 GKNLYGNVFIPF
+794 
-806 CQVLDFNLS
+806 
-815 YVTKSLNENNI
+815 
-826 ETVVMALDKGVMDRY
+826 
-841 SPPSLAEMKETEVLY
+841 
-856 KVLSA
+856 
-861 LKIDDIDLVYK
+861 
-872 DSILIADDGD
+872 
-882 TVWEGQEFY
+882 
-891 EFLVHEA
+891 
-898 IVFEDDGSA
+898 
-907 LGISDELLA
+907 
-916 EFGKLAEQN
+916 
-925 GISLPKRETTLEE
+925 
-938 KPAVTVNSR
+938 
-947 NSIIADEYNGLKEH
+947 
-961 NPDSIVLYQIGDFFE
+961 LYQVGDFFE
-976 MFGEDAIKVS
+976 MYGEDAKTVAD
-986 KQLDLVLTSREFPNI
+986 KLDLVLTSRSI
-1001 GRVEMCGF
+1001 DGVGKIAMCGF
-1009 PKHRLEAYLE
+1009 PKHTLEAYLD
-1019 KIREESSVVIS
+1019 KLRADFDVVIS

-1035 KTERETFQLL
+1035 KTERETFQML

-1060 NKFCLDEY
+1060 DNFCLDEY
-1068 GEDADFGDMK
+1068 GENADFSDMK

-1113 YDSRTYDSLE
+1113 YDSRIYGSIE
-1123 ALINGEL
+1123 ELINAEL
-1130 YSLDF
+1130 DNLDF
-1135 DDLVYI
+1135 DELVSI
-1141 PDEALESRTYPDT
+1141 PDEALETQMFEQ
-1154 ATEIDTFDDVDPSAI
+1154 TEID
-1169 RENLAGHGIVNGE
+1169 
-1182 VVDPEALEN
+1182 
-1191 APFIQQVMSDTE
+1191 E
-1203 PSSRFEVRQLSV
+1203 PTSRFEIRQIDV
-1215 PFEGEKYAVYDNETD
+1215 PFEGEKFAVYDNEKD
-1230 DFYVSED
+1230 DYYIADD
-1237 NLTHWFDT
+1237 NLTHWYDT
-1245 EEEALADLENISA
+1245 EDEAKEHLS
-1258 QNDVVAEIR
+1258 EITGASQR
-1267 EPAIPYNVG
+1267 GRDFPYNVG
-1276 DVIYLENDTPY
+1276 DAIYLEDGKLF
-1287 VIEDIGS
+1287 VIDSIGLF
-1294 HDVRIRDTTLLY
+1294 DVHLRDPEAAFPIFRAESKENFARLL
-1306 PISRVE
+1306 E
-1312 NRANFLKLLDRY
+1312 RY
-1324 PQEEHSKFTAKTV
+1324 PQEEKSKFVTETV
-1337 EEFKAEDYGLPYD
+1337 DEYKAEDYGLPYD
-1350 ITIQTIRTD
+1350 IVVQTIRAD
-1359 EPELPKPENFHIT
+1359 EPVLTEPQNFQIT

-1381 KEKFRNNITAINLL
+1381 KEKFKNNIAAINLL
-1395 HDLEFEGR
+1395 HELEFDGR
-1403 QATPEEQ
+1403 QANFEEQ
-1410 EILSRYVGWGGLADA
+1410 EVLSRYVGWGGLSDA
-1425 FDDTNEK
+1425 FDETKEN

-1440 YVTLSPDEYRAAKS
+1440 VVTLSPDEYRAAKA
-1454 SVLDAHYTSP
+1454 SVLDSHYTSP

-1469 MYEAIGNMGFTEGN
+1469 MYEVLGNMGFTSGN

-1499 DEMSTSRLYGVEI
+1499 DEMSSSKLYGVEI

-1537 SRRDFYDIAIGN
+1537 DRRDFYDVAIGN

-1560 EYNKLGFSIHNYFFA
+1560 AYNKLGFSIHNYFFA

-1581 RPGGIVAFVT
+1581 RPGGVVAFVT

-1606 LAQRADLLGAVRLP
+1606 LAERAELLGAIRLP

-1641 REEPMEI
+1641 RESPMTL

-1693 KPIEG
+1693 KPVEG

-1703 LLHEAM
+1703 QLKEAIT
-1709 KNIEGTYKAAE
+1709 NIKGTYTAVE
-1720 LPTLEENTEVSKVS
+1720 LPELSEGNEVSS
-1734 IPADPNVKNYS
+1734 DTIPADPNVKNFS
-1745 YAVVDGD
+1745 FAVVDGD

-1761 VKTEVNATAKERI
+1761 VKSEVNATAKERI
-1774 KGMVGLRDCVNQLI
+1774 KGMVELRNCVNELI
-1788 DLQLDE
+1788 DLQMDE
-1794 LTTDSEISEKQA
+1794 TTTDDEIADKQV
-1806 ELNTLYD
+1806 ELNSLYD
-1813 NFTKKYGLINDKVN
+1813 KFTKKYGLINDKVN
-1827 KSAFSNDSSYYL
+1827 KSAFSDDSSYYL

-1848 EKKLKRKADM
+1848 EKKLQRKADM

-1864 KQHSSVTKVDTA
+1864 KQQSAVTKVDTA

-1882 SIGERA
+1882 SIGEKA
-1888 CVDLGFMASLMGE
+1888 CVDLEFMASLMGE
-1901 GATPQKIVEDLQG
+1901 GTTPLNVAEDLQG

-1920 RTGPFDLESNP
+1920 KTGPFDLEENP
-1931 DRSYIGWQTA
+1931 DRSLIGWQTA
-1941 DEYLSGNVREKL
+1941 DEYLSGDVREKL
-1953 VYAEYE
+1953 EYAEYA
-1959 AEKNPFFNV
+1959 AESSSFFLP

-1992 TWIDKEI
+1992 TWIDKDI
-1999 IEQFMFETFKTPN
+1999 IKQFMFETFKTPPFTR
-2012 YAQFNMK
+2012 FNMK
-2019 VKYSEYTAEWRI
+2019 VNYTDYTAEWRI
-2031 ENKSFISGSDVN
+2031 ENKSYISSSDVN
-2043 AHVTYGTTRK
+2043 AHVTYGTERK

-2065 RDVRVYDTV
+2065 RDVRVYDT
-2074 IENGK
+2074 ITENGK
-2079 DKRVLNSKETTLAQ
+2079 EKRVLNSKETTLAQ
-2093 QKQQVIKDEFRDWI
+2093 QKQQLIKDEFRDWI
-2107 FRDPERRN
+2107 FRDPERRQM
-2115 YLVEKYN
+2115 LVDKYN

-2129 PREYDGSHIVFS
+2129 PREYDGSHITFS

-2186 SKRLGLCR
+2186 SKRLGLCK

-2269 IQQQIDEIT
+2269 IQDQIDEIT
-2278 ENIAMMKYD
+2278 ENIALMKYNA
-2287 RGEKFTVKQL
+2287 GEKFTVKQL
-2297 EKTRRSLEAKLEKLQ
+2297 EKTRRGLETKLEKLQ

-2319 VVNFEQLGV
+2319 VVTFEQLGV

-2337 NYKNL
+2337 SYKNL
-2342 FLYTKMRNVAGLST
+2342 YLYTKMRNVAGLST

-2368 CRYLDEVTGNKGVV
+2368 CRYLDEITGNKGVV

-2396 YTMMRYL
+2396 YTMQRYL

-2409 KKNLTHFDAWAS
+2409 KKNLSHFDAWAS

-2479 HNVVAH
+2479 HNVVAQ

-2502 AVHLGSVDPSED
+2502 VVHAGSVDPSVD

-2528 DQRIINPDFADEEG
+2528 DQRTINPDFSDEEG

-2570 DISTPKTKTAAKA
+2570 DISTPKTKVAAK
-2583 EPTLTNL
+2583 ETPTLSNL
-2590 DPIPEKSFTVY
+2590 DPVPEKPFTVY

-2610 RGVKPEEIAFIHDAN
+2610 KGIKPEEIAFIHDAN

-2689 QNEKVH
+2689 MNEKVH

-2725 SKSPVRSCEDV
+2725 SKSPVRTCEDV

-2770 LMKASHQN
+2770 LMKANYQT

-2792 QQIKQYE
+2792 QQIKMFE
-2799 EYINGFQ
+2799 EYAKGFKA
-2806 TDIQTA
+2806 DIQTA
-2812 KDNSHPPEGFAG
+2812 KDNDHPPEGFIG
-2824 MTIRGDFL
+2824 MTVRGDFL

-2846 KDAKF
+2846 KDAKI
-2851 FMEAPIGSYR
+2851 FMETAIGSYR
-2861 GFDMS
+2861 GFDMF

-2875 YVLTLKG
+2875 HILTLKG
-2882 KMSHKVELGKDPRGN
+2882 EMSHKVELGKDPRGN
-2897 LIRIDNVLDS
+2897 LIRIDNVLNT
-2907 ITKRLNDTQLRLDN
+2907 ITKRLNDVESRLEN
-2921 VKTQLENAKAE
+2921 VKTQMENAKAE

-2944 IKSARLTE
+2944 VKSARLAE
-2952 LNIALNMDKPEA
+2952 LNIALNMDNPQQPA
-2964 PSAENAIA
+2964 AENAIA
-2972 KSNRPSIM
+2972 KSGRISI
-2980 DKLQMASAKS
+2980 KERLQMASEKS
-2990 KTTIPKTTEKK
+2990 KTVPPKIKEHKK
-3001 KTEEVL
+3001 IQEVL

>member
-6 ISKVQQIAL
+6 TSKVQQIAL

-119 DEHENVV
+119 DEHENTVT
-126 ASALESKYDVSAKN
+126 SALESKYDVSAKN

-242 RQIEMSVKNYER
+242 RQIEISVKNYER

-276 NSRTD
+276 NSRSD
-281 RTETSREIRQNEER
+281 REETPREIRQNEEG
-295 ISQESSSGSL
+295 ISQESPSGSL
-305 EQNGIEGHSLQSS
+305 EQNGIEGHSLQPS

-325 EQSLGAD
+325 EQSLGTD

-352 EMGRSDEQSSGSG
+352 EMGRSDEQSSSSG

-379 HDFDARWNG
+379 HDFNARWNG

-441 TLSNDVNAGFE
+441 TLSNGVNAGFE

-487 MEEWTEPQASLLSDA
+487 MEEWTEPQASLLSGA
-502 EKQMELI
+502 EKQELI

-560 KNEYGTGGHSDAIPA
+560 KNEYGTGGHSDAIPS

-606 VEKRLSELVKAGR
+606 IESRLSELIKADR

-633 ENRLLKEAEWKR
+633 ENRLLKEAEWQR

-655 SANENEPPKEY
+655 SAKEKETPKEY
-666 RYEYNIGDTVKLG
+666 RYEYDVGDSVKLG
-679 TDEYTILSLEEPVVL
+679 EDEYTILSIEDTVVL
-694 SNIQFPLF
+694 SNVQFPLF
-702 TEEFSKD
+702 SEEFSKD

-738 IETEIDDSN
+738 TESDIDDSN

-755 EQVKNDNPDSIVLLH
+755 EQVKNDNPDSIVLMH

-784 VAKHTNYTAP
+784 VSKHTNYTAE
-794 GKNLYGNVFIPF
+794 GKNLYGNVFTPF

-841 SPPSLAEMKETEVLY
+841 TPPSL
-856 KVLSA
+856 S
-861 LKIDDIDLVYK
+861 
-872 DSILIADDGD
+872 
-882 TVWEGQEFY
+882 
-891 EFLVHEA
+891 
-898 IVFEDDGSA
+898 
-907 LGISDELLA
+907 
-916 EFGKLAEQN
+916 EQKT
-925 GISLPKRETTLEE
+925 SVE
-938 KPAVTVNSR
+938 SR

-961 NPDSIVLYQIGDFFE
+961 NPDSIILYQVGDFFE

-1009 PKHRLEAYLE
+1009 PRHRLEAYLE
-1019 KIREESSVVIS
+1019 KIREENSVVIS
-1030 GIPDG
+1030 AIPDG
-1035 KTERETFQLL
+1035 KTERESFQML

-1050 SELEKAKELI
+1050 SEIEKAKELI

-1068 GEDADFGDMK
+1068 GEDADFSDMK

-1099 LVDFRIDRFIDNNH
+1099 LVDYRIDRFIDNNH

-1123 ALINGEL
+1123 GLINGEL

-1141 PDEALESRTYPDT
+1141 PDETLESQIYTD
-1154 ATEIDTFDDVDPSAI
+1154 TEIVS
-1169 RENLAGHGIVNGE
+1169 
-1182 VVDPEALEN
+1182 
-1191 APFIQQVMSDTE
+1191 E
-1203 PSSRFEVRQLSV
+1203 PSDRFDVRQISV
-1215 PFEGEKYAVYDNETD
+1215 PFEGDKFAVYDNETD
-1230 DFYVSED
+1230 DFYVTED

-1245 EEEALADLENISA
+1245 EEEALADLESISA
-1258 QNDVVAEIR
+1258 QNDVIAEIR
-1267 EPAIPYNVG
+1267 EPEIPYNVG
-1276 DVIYLENDTPY
+1276 DVIYLENDIPY

-1312 NRANFLKLLDRY
+1312 NRANFLKLLDQY

-1350 ITIQTIRTD
+1350 ITIQTLGTK
-1359 EPELPKPENFHIT
+1359 EAEKAKPENFHIT

-1381 KEKFRNNITAINLL
+1381 KEKFKNNIIAINLL
-1395 HDLEFEGR
+1395 KELEHEGR

-1432 WADEYKEL
+1432 WGDEYREL

-1669 EHPEMI
+1669 QHPEMI

-1709 KNIEGTYKAAE
+1709 KNIQGSYKAAE
-1720 LPTLEENTEVSKVS
+1720 LPTLEENTEVSKIS

-1774 KGMVGLRDCVNQLI
+1774 KGMVGLRDCVNELI

-1794 LTTDSEISEKQA
+1794 LSTDSEISEKQA

-1839 LCSLEILDE
+1839 LCSLEVLDE

-1888 CVDLGFMASLMGE
+1888 SVDLGFMASLMGE

-1968 NVEALK
+1968 NVEALT

-1999 IEQFMFETFKTPN
+1999 IEQFMYETFKTPP
-2012 YAQFNMK
+2012 YARFNMK

-2031 ENKSFISGSDVN
+2031 ENKSFVSGSDVN

-2079 DKRVLNSKETTLAQ
+2079 EKRVLNSKETTLAQ

-2403 QYDMLQ
+2403 QYDMLS

-2528 DQRIINPDFADEEG
+2528 DQRIINPDFADEES

-2655 TNVQDRLIALHDLDA
+2655 TNVQDRLVALHDLDA

-2770 LMKASHQN
+2770 LMKASYQN

-2792 QQIKQYE
+2792 QQIRQYE

-2824 MTIRGDFL
+2824 MTVRGDFL

-2846 KDAKF
+2846 KDVKI
-2851 FMEAPIGSYR
+2851 FMDTPIGSYR

-2921 VKTQLENAKAE
+2921 VKTQMENAKAE

-2972 KSNRPSIM
+2972 KSSRPSII

>member
-90 EPRTLKYVF
+90 EPRTLKFVF

-119 DEHENVV
+119 DEHENTVTLV
-126 ASALESKYDVSAKN
+126 LESKYDVSAKN

-218 FDFNTSDTVNFLA
+218 FNFNTSDTVNFLA

-242 RQIEMSVKNYER
+242 RQIEISVKNYER

-276 NSRTD
+276 NARSD
-281 RTETSREIRQNEER
+281 REETPREIRQNEEG

-305 EQNGIEGHSLQSS
+305 EQNGIEGHSLQPS
-318 VGDRRSS
+318 VGDRRNS
-325 EQSLGAD
+325 EQSLGTD

-341 SDGRTESERPD
+341 SDGRTESDRPD

-365 RGDNSDGTDLQLSN
+365 RGDNSDGTDLQLNLFTSSQSGEQLSLFPTEEEQINIINEAESDLSTLFASSFSQNEIDSLLLVGSN
-379 HDFDARWNG
+379 SEHPRMRISTEYMKQKDIPTLAEYLKTMYHGGYGVAVDGKEISAWYADDGIHISRGTSARYSKSAMVVSWEEAATRIGEMLDEGTFATNVELAEAEGLERKLLAEKILFLKHDLSDDFKERYLSSLNG
-388 IEYFHQD
+388 KDFLYYGESEEKLTDLLSNTEFRQTLLSEYR
-395 KEKNELIKTFL
+395 EFL
-406 APHKEEI
+406 AD
-413 AMFYESHSDRDERS
+413 YVSDRS
-427 DFIMSFFNSTPYEM
+427 IMRFHYHKFFE
-441 TLSNDVNAGFE
+441 
-452 AYSDAIRLWRND
+452 
-464 GTELREAWQK
+464 
-474 WFQIERSVFGLML
+474 IEK
-487 MEEWTEPQASLLSDA
+487 A
-502 EKQMELI
+502 
-509 GTAVKNEA
+509 
-517 PLYLPQSAV
+517 
-526 DYVLCGGS
+526 
-534 DFSEGKMRIYRQ
+534 
-546 FTESLSKEENIKFL
+546 
-560 KNEYGTGGHSDAIPA
+560 
-575 SGFWEGHDA
+575 
-584 KGIEISDHY
+584 
-593 SVPQRRVLLTWNY
+593 
-606 VEKRLSELVKAGR
+606 LSELNLPRKEYFSVMTEIPKITQFITDDEINSTIAKRYSGVQDGQFRIYSFFTQEHTTEEKEDFLKHEYGIGGGNNSVSGNFHSWEEHDGKGLRLQKPDCKEIQLRWNQVAKRIENLIKNGR
-619 YLNPKETEMYPQWL
+619 YLSPEDLQKYEERKRL
-633 ENRLLKEAEWKR
+633 E
-645 EREISDILRN
+645 
-655 SANENEPPKEY
+655 
-666 RYEYNIGDTVKLG
+666 
-679 TDEYTILSLEEPVVL
+679 
-694 SNIQFPLF
+694 
-702 TEEFSKD
+702 
-709 EFEKKVKE
+709 
-717 NPANNHLRVE
+717 
-727 VEVERPAVNTE
+727 AVNTE
-738 IETEIDDSN
+738 
-747 KPDFLLQY
+747 PD
-755 EQVKNDNPDSIVLLH
+755 
-770 VGGFYYAFGKDAEI
+770 
-784 VAKHTNYTAP
+784 
-794 GKNLYGNVFIPF
+794 
-806 CQVLDFNLS
+806 
-815 YVTKSLNENNI
+815 
-826 ETVVMALDKGVMDRY
+826 
-841 SPPSLAEMKETEVLY
+841 
-856 KVLSA
+856 
-861 LKIDDIDLVYK
+861 
-872 DSILIADDGD
+872 
-882 TVWEGQEFY
+882 
-891 EFLVHEA
+891 
-898 IVFEDDGSA
+898 
-907 LGISDELLA
+907 
-916 EFGKLAEQN
+916 
-925 GISLPKRETTLEE
+925 ETTVDE
-938 KPAVTVNSR
+938 KPAVAVNSR

-961 NPDSIVLYQIGDFFE
+961 NPDSIILYQVGDFFE

-1009 PKHRLEAYLE
+1009 PRHRLEAYLE
-1019 KIREESSVVIS
+1019 KIREENSVVIS
-1030 GIPDG
+1030 SIPDG
-1035 KTERETFQLL
+1035 KTERETFQML

-1050 SELEKAKELI
+1050 SEPEKAKELI

-1068 GEDADFGDMK
+1068 GEDADFSDMK

-1113 YDSRTYDSLE
+1113 YDSRSYDSLE
-1123 ALINGEL
+1123 GLINGEL

-1135 DDLVYI
+1135 DELVYI

-1154 ATEIDTFDDVDPSAI
+1154 ATEIDTFDDVDPFAI
-1169 RENLAGHGIVNGE
+1169 RENLAERGIVNGE

-1191 APFIQQVMSDTE
+1191 SPFIQQVMNDTE
-1203 PSSRFEVRQLSV
+1203 HSGRFEVRQLSV

-1230 DFYVSED
+1230 DFYVTED

-1267 EPAIPYNVG
+1267 EPEIPYNVG

-1312 NRANFLKLLDRY
+1312 NRANYLKLLERY

-1350 ITIQTIRTD
+1350 ITIQTLSTK
-1359 EPELPKPENFHIT
+1359 EEEKAKPENFHIT
-1372 DYNLGVGGA
+1372 DYNLGIGGA
-1381 KEKFRNNITAINLL
+1381 KEKFKNNIIAINLL
-1395 HDLEFEGR
+1395 KELEFEGR
-1403 QATPEEQ
+1403 NATPEEQ

-1440 YVTLSPDEYRAAKS
+1440 YVTLLPDEYRAAKS

-1469 MYEAIGNMGFTEGN
+1469 MYEAIGNMGFTQGN

-1499 DEMSTSRLYGVEI
+1499 DEMSTSKLYGVEI

-1537 SRRDFYDIAIGN
+1537 DRRDFYDIAIGN

-1606 LAQRADLLGAVRLP
+1606 LAQRADLLGAARLP

-1709 KNIEGTYKAAE
+1709 KNIQGTYKAAE
-1720 LPTLEENTEVSKVS
+1720 LPTLEESTEVSKVS

-1774 KGMVGLRDCVNQLI
+1774 KGMVGLRDCVNELI

-1839 LCSLEILDE
+1839 LCSLEVLDE

-1901 GATPQKIVEDLQG
+1901 GITPQKIVEDLQG

-1968 NVEALK
+1968 NVEALT

-2065 RDVRVYDTV
+2065 RDVRVYDT
-2074 IENGK
+2074 ITENGK

-2269 IQQQIDEIT
+2269 IQQQIEEIT
-2278 ENIAMMKYD
+2278 ENIALMKYD

-2655 TNVQDRLIALHDLDA
+2655 TNVQDRLVALHDLDA

-2770 LMKASHQN
+2770 LMKASYQN
-2778 QQFRLEDNILKNFP
+2778 QQFRLEDDLLKNFP
-2792 QQIKQYE
+2792 QQIKLFE
-2799 EYINGFQ
+2799 EYINGFNS
-2806 TDIQTA
+2806 DIQTVKNNA
-2812 KDNSHPPEGFAG
+2812 HPPEGFAG
-2824 MTIRGDFL
+2824 MTVRGDFL
-2832 TDKENAGAALIDAM
+2832 SDKENAGAALIDAM
-2846 KDAKF
+2846 KDVKI
-2851 FMEAPIGSYR
+2851 FMETPIGSYR

-2921 VKTQLENAKAE
+2921 VKTQMENAKAE

-2972 KSNRPSIM
+2972 KSSRPSIM

>member
-90 EPRTLKYVF
+90 EPRTLKFVF

-119 DEHENVV
+119 DEHENTVTLV
-126 ASALESKYDVSAKN
+126 LESKYDVSAKN

-218 FDFNTSDTVNFLA
+218 FNFNTSDTVNFLA

-242 RQIEMSVKNYER
+242 RQIEISVKNYER

-276 NSRTD
+276 NARSD
-281 RTETSREIRQNEER
+281 REETPREIRQNEEG

-305 EQNGIEGHSLQSS
+305 EQNGIEGHSLQPS
-318 VGDRRSS
+318 VGDRRNS
-325 EQSLGAD
+325 EQSLGTD

-341 SDGRTESERPD
+341 SDGRTESDRPD

-365 RGDNSDGTDLQLSN
+365 RGDNSDGTDLQLNLFTSSQSGEQLSLFPTEEEQINIINEAESDLSTLFASSFSQNEIDSLLLVGSN
-379 HDFDARWNG
+379 SEHPRMRISTEYMKQKDIPTLAEYLKTMYHGGYGVAVDGKEISAWYADDGIHISRGTSARYSKSAMVVSWEEAATRIGEMLDEGTFATNVELAEAEGLERKLLAEKILFLKHDLSDDFKERYLSSLNG
-388 IEYFHQD
+388 KDFLYYGESEEKLTDLLSNTEFRQTLLSEYR
-395 KEKNELIKTFL
+395 EFL
-406 APHKEEI
+406 AD
-413 AMFYESHSDRDERS
+413 YVSDRS
-427 DFIMSFFNSTPYEM
+427 IMRFHYHKFFE
-441 TLSNDVNAGFE
+441 
-452 AYSDAIRLWRND
+452 
-464 GTELREAWQK
+464 
-474 WFQIERSVFGLML
+474 IEK
-487 MEEWTEPQASLLSDA
+487 A
-502 EKQMELI
+502 
-509 GTAVKNEA
+509 
-517 PLYLPQSAV
+517 
-526 DYVLCGGS
+526 
-534 DFSEGKMRIYRQ
+534 
-546 FTESLSKEENIKFL
+546 
-560 KNEYGTGGHSDAIPA
+560 
-575 SGFWEGHDA
+575 
-584 KGIEISDHY
+584 
-593 SVPQRRVLLTWNY
+593 
-606 VEKRLSELVKAGR
+606 LSELNLPRKEYFSVMTEIPKITQFITDDEINSTIAKRYSGVQDGQFRIYSFFTQEHTTEEKEDFLKHEYGIGGGNNSVSGNFHSWEEHDGKGLRLQKPDCKEIQLRWNQVAKRIENLIKNGR
-619 YLNPKETEMYPQWL
+619 YLSPEDLQKYEERKRL
-633 ENRLLKEAEWKR
+633 E
-645 EREISDILRN
+645 
-655 SANENEPPKEY
+655 
-666 RYEYNIGDTVKLG
+666 
-679 TDEYTILSLEEPVVL
+679 
-694 SNIQFPLF
+694 
-702 TEEFSKD
+702 
-709 EFEKKVKE
+709 
-717 NPANNHLRVE
+717 
-727 VEVERPAVNTE
+727 AVNTE
-738 IETEIDDSN
+738 
-747 KPDFLLQY
+747 PD
-755 EQVKNDNPDSIVLLH
+755 
-770 VGGFYYAFGKDAEI
+770 
-784 VAKHTNYTAP
+784 
-794 GKNLYGNVFIPF
+794 
-806 CQVLDFNLS
+806 
-815 YVTKSLNENNI
+815 
-826 ETVVMALDKGVMDRY
+826 
-841 SPPSLAEMKETEVLY
+841 
-856 KVLSA
+856 
-861 LKIDDIDLVYK
+861 
-872 DSILIADDGD
+872 
-882 TVWEGQEFY
+882 
-891 EFLVHEA
+891 
-898 IVFEDDGSA
+898 
-907 LGISDELLA
+907 
-916 EFGKLAEQN
+916 
-925 GISLPKRETTLEE
+925 ETTVDE
-938 KPAVTVNSR
+938 KPAVAVNSR

-961 NPDSIVLYQIGDFFE
+961 NPDSIILYQVGDFFE

-1009 PKHRLEAYLE
+1009 PRHRLEAYLE
-1019 KIREESSVVIS
+1019 KIREENSVVIS
-1030 GIPDG
+1030 SIPDG
-1035 KTERETFQLL
+1035 KTERETFQML

-1050 SELEKAKELI
+1050 SEPEKAKELI

-1068 GEDADFGDMK
+1068 GEDADFSDMK

-1113 YDSRTYDSLE
+1113 YDSRSYDSLE
-1123 ALINGEL
+1123 GLINGEL

-1135 DDLVYI
+1135 DELVYI

-1154 ATEIDTFDDVDPSAI
+1154 ATEIDTFDDVDPFAI
-1169 RENLAGHGIVNGE
+1169 RENLAERGIVNGE

-1191 APFIQQVMSDTE
+1191 SPFIQQVMNDTE
-1203 PSSRFEVRQLSV
+1203 HSGRFEVRQLSV

-1230 DFYVSED
+1230 DFYVTED

-1267 EPAIPYNVG
+1267 EPEIPYNVG

-1312 NRANFLKLLDRY
+1312 NRANYLKLLERY

-1350 ITIQTIRTD
+1350 ITIQTLSTK
-1359 EPELPKPENFHIT
+1359 EEEKAKPENFHIT
-1372 DYNLGVGGA
+1372 DYNLGIGGA
-1381 KEKFRNNITAINLL
+1381 KEKFKNNIIAINLL
-1395 HDLEFEGR
+1395 KELEFEGR
-1403 QATPEEQ
+1403 NATPEEQ

-1440 YVTLSPDEYRAAKS
+1440 YVTLLPDEYRAAKS

-1606 LAQRADLLGAVRLP
+1606 LAQRADLLGAARLP

-1709 KNIEGTYKAAE
+1709 KNIQGTYKAAE
-1720 LPTLEENTEVSKVS
+1720 LPTLEESTEVSKVS

-1774 KGMVGLRDCVNQLI
+1774 KGMVGLRDCVNELI

-1839 LCSLEILDE
+1839 LCSLEVLDE

-1901 GATPQKIVEDLQG
+1901 GITPQKIVEDLQG

-1968 NVEALK
+1968 NVEALT

-2065 RDVRVYDTV
+2065 RDVRVYDT
-2074 IENGK
+2074 ITENGK

-2655 TNVQDRLIALHDLDA
+2655 TNVQDRLVALHDLDA

-2770 LMKASHQN
+2770 LMKASYQN
-2778 QQFRLEDNILKNFP
+2778 QQFRLEDDLLKNFP
-2792 QQIKQYE
+2792 QQIKLFE
-2799 EYINGFQ
+2799 EYINGFNS
-2806 TDIQTA
+2806 DIQTVKNNA
-2812 KDNSHPPEGFAG
+2812 HPPEGFAG
-2824 MTIRGDFL
+2824 MTVRGDFL
-2832 TDKENAGAALIDAM
+2832 SDKENAGAALIDAM
-2846 KDAKF
+2846 KDVKI
-2851 FMEAPIGSYR
+2851 FMETPIGSYR

-2921 VKTQLENAKAE
+2921 VKTQMENAKAE

-2972 KSNRPSIM
+2972 KSSRPSIM

>member
-51 IFAQRPEATACA
+51 IYAQRPEATACA

-119 DEHENVV
+119 DEHENTVT
-126 ASALESKYDVSAKN
+126 SALESKYDVSAKN

-147 SIAAQLVDEYWGNY
+147 SIAAQLVDEYWGNF

-242 RQIEMSVKNYER
+242 RQIEISVKNYER

-276 NSRTD
+276 NARSD
-281 RTETSREIRQNEER
+281 REETPREIRQNEER
-295 ISQESSSGSL
+295 ISQESPSGSL
-305 EQNGIEGHSLQSS
+305 EQNGIEGHSLQPSA
-318 VGDRRSS
+318 GDRRSS
-325 EQSLGAD
+325 EQSLGTD

-441 TLSNDVNAGFE
+441 TLSNGVNAGFE
-452 AYSDAIRLWRND
+452 AYSDAIRLWRDD

-487 MEEWTEPQASLLSDA
+487 MEEWTEPQASLLSGA

-517 PLYLPQSAV
+517 PLYLPQSAI

-560 KNEYGTGGHSDAIPA
+560 KNEYGTGGHSDAIPS

-606 VEKRLSELVKAGR
+606 IESRLSELIKADR

-655 SANENEPPKEY
+655 SAKEKETPKEY
-666 RYEYNIGDTVKLG
+666 RYEYNVGDTVKLG

-727 VEVERPAVNTE
+727 VVVERPAVNTE
-738 IETEIDDSN
+738 TQTDIDDSN

-755 EQVKNDNPDSIVLLH
+755 EQVKNDNPDSIVLMH

-784 VAKHTNYTAP
+784 VSEHTNYTAE
-794 GKNLYGNVFIPF
+794 GKNLYGNVFTPF

-815 YVTKSLNENNI
+815 YVTKNLNENNI

-841 SPPSLAEMKETEVLY
+841 TPPSLSE
-856 KVLSA
+856 
-861 LKIDDIDLVYK
+861 
-872 DSILIADDGD
+872 
-882 TVWEGQEFY
+882 
-891 EFLVHEA
+891 
-898 IVFEDDGSA
+898 
-907 LGISDELLA
+907 
-916 EFGKLAEQN
+916 
-925 GISLPKRETTLEE
+925 PKTSVE
-938 KPAVTVNSR
+938 SR

-961 NPDSIVLYQIGDFFE
+961 NPDSIILYQVGDFFE

-1009 PKHRLEAYLE
+1009 PRHRLEAYLE
-1019 KIREESSVVIS
+1019 KIREENSVVIS
-1030 GIPDG
+1030 AVPDG
-1035 KTERETFQLL
+1035 KTERETFQML

-1068 GEDADFGDMK
+1068 GEDADFNDMK

-1113 YDSRTYDSLE
+1113 YDSRSYDSLE

-1130 YSLDF
+1130 YGLDF

-1141 PDEALESRTYPDT
+1141 PDEALESQTFGKT
-1154 ATEIDTFDDVDPSAI
+1154 KIDDFADVDPSAI
-1169 RENLAGHGIVNGE
+1169 RENLAEHGIVNGE

-1191 APFIQQVMSDTE
+1191 APFIQQVMNDTE

-1312 NRANFLKLLDRY
+1312 NRANFLHLLDRY

-1350 ITIQTIRTD
+1350 ITIQTLRTK
-1359 EPELPKPENFHIT
+1359 EEEKAKPENFHIT
-1372 DYNLGVGGA
+1372 DYNLGIGGA
-1381 KEKFRNNITAINLL
+1381 KEKFKNNIIAINLL
-1395 HDLEFEGR
+1395 KELEHEGR

-1432 WADEYKEL
+1432 WGDEYREL

-1709 KNIEGTYKAAE
+1709 KNIQGSYKAAE

-1774 KGMVGLRDCVNQLI
+1774 KGMVGLRDCVNELI

-1827 KSAFSNDSSYYL
+1827 KSAFLNDSSYYL

-1848 EKKLKRKADM
+1848 EKNLKRKADM

-1864 KQHSSVTKVDTA
+1864 KQHSSITKVDTA

-1968 NVEALK
+1968 NVEALT

-2590 DPIPEKSFTVY
+2590 EPIPEKPFTVY

-2655 TNVQDRLIALHDLDA
+2655 TNVQDRLVALHDLNA

-2689 QNEKVH
+2689 KNEKVH

-2806 TDIQTA
+2806 ADIQTA

-2824 MTIRGDFL
+2824 MTVRGDFL

-2846 KDAKF
+2846 KDVKI
-2851 FMEAPIGSYR
+2851 FMETPIGSYR

-2921 VKTQLENAKAE
+2921 VKTQMENAKAE

-2972 KSNRPSIM
+2972 KSSRPSIM

>member
-119 DEHENVV
+119 DEHENTVT
-126 ASALESKYDVSAKN
+126 SALESKYDVSAKN

-242 RQIEMSVKNYER
+242 RQIEISVKNYER

-276 NSRTD
+276 NARSD
-281 RTETSREIRQNEER
+281 REETPREIRQNEEG

-341 SDGRTESERPD
+341 SDGRTESDRPD

-388 IEYFHQD
+388 IEYFHQN

-441 TLSNDVNAGFE
+441 TLSNGINAGFE

-502 EKQMELI
+502 EKQELI

-560 KNEYGTGGHSDAIPA
+560 KNEYGTGGHSDAIPS

-606 VEKRLSELVKAGR
+606 VESRLSELIKADR

-655 SANENEPPKEY
+655 SAKEKETPKEY
-666 RYEYNIGDTVKLG
+666 RYEYNVGDTVKLG

-727 VEVERPAVNTE
+727 VEVERTAVNTE
-738 IETEIDDSN
+738 TETEIDDSN

-755 EQVKNDNPDSIVLLH
+755 EQVKNDNPDSIVLMH

-784 VAKHTNYTAP
+784 ISKHTNYTAE
-794 GKNLYGNVFIPF
+794 GKNLYGNVFTPF

-841 SPPSLAEMKETEVLY
+841 TPPSL
-856 KVLSA
+856 S
-861 LKIDDIDLVYK
+861 
-872 DSILIADDGD
+872 
-882 TVWEGQEFY
+882 
-891 EFLVHEA
+891 
-898 IVFEDDGSA
+898 
-907 LGISDELLA
+907 
-916 EFGKLAEQN
+916 EQKT
-925 GISLPKRETTLEE
+925 SVE
-938 KPAVTVNSR
+938 SR
-947 NSIIADEYNGLKEH
+947 NSIIADEYNDLKEH
-961 NPDSIVLYQIGDFFE
+961 NPDSIILYQVGDFFE

-1009 PKHRLEAYLE
+1009 PRHRLEAYLE
-1019 KIREESSVVIS
+1019 KIREENSVVIS
-1030 GIPDG
+1030 AVPDG
-1035 KTERETFQLL
+1035 KTERETFQML

-1068 GEDADFGDMK
+1068 GEDADFSDMK

-1113 YDSRTYDSLE
+1113 YDSRSYDSLE

-1135 DDLVYI
+1135 DELVYI
-1141 PDEALESRTYPDT
+1141 PDEALESQTFGK
-1154 ATEIDTFDDVDPSAI
+1154 TEIADFDDVEPEHIVLSPS
-1169 RENLAGHGIVNGE
+1169 E
-1182 VVDPEALEN
+1182 
-1191 APFIQQVMSDTE
+1191 
-1203 PSSRFEVRQLSV
+1203 RFEIHEISV
-1215 PFEGEKYAVYDNETD
+1215 PYEDDKFAVYDNEIN
-1230 DFYVSED
+1230 DFYIAED

-1245 EEEALADLENISA
+1245 EEEALADLEEIKRIVYGTNT
-1258 QNDVVAEIR
+1258 VAEEIR
-1267 EPAIPYNVG
+1267 EPEIPYNVG

-1312 NRANFLKLLDRY
+1312 NRANFLHLLDRY

-1350 ITIQTIRTD
+1350 ITIQTLSTK
-1359 EPELPKPENFHIT
+1359 EEEKAKPENFHIT
-1372 DYNLGVGGA
+1372 DYNLGIGGA
-1381 KEKFRNNITAINLL
+1381 KEKFKNNIIAINLL
-1395 HDLEFEGR
+1395 KELEHEGR

-1432 WADEYKEL
+1432 WGDEYREL

-1682 STQYGVDAFTV
+1682 STQFGVDAFTV

-1709 KNIEGTYKAAE
+1709 KNIQGTYKAAE

-1774 KGMVGLRDCVNQLI
+1774 KGMVGLRDCVNELI

-1888 CVDLGFMASLMGE
+1888 SVDLGFMASLMGE

-1968 NVEALK
+1968 NVEALT

-2065 RDVRVYDTV
+2065 RDVRVYDTI

-2770 LMKASHQN
+2770 LMKASYQN

-2792 QQIKQYE
+2792 QQIRQYE

-2806 TDIQTA
+2806 ADIQTA

-2972 KSNRPSIM
+2972 KSSRPSIM

>member
-119 DEHENVV
+119 DEHENTVT
-126 ASALESKYDVSAKN
+126 SALESKYDVSAKI

-242 RQIEMSVKNYER
+242 REIEISVKNYER

-281 RTETSREIRQNEER
+281 REETPREIRQNEEG
-295 ISQESSSGSL
+295 ISQESPSGSL
-305 EQNGIEGHSLQSS
+305 EQNGIEGYSLQPS

-325 EQSLGAD
+325 EQSLGTD

-341 SDGRTESERPD
+341 SDGRTERERPD

-441 TLSNDVNAGFE
+441 TLSNGVNAGFE

-487 MEEWTEPQASLLSDA
+487 MEEWTEPQASLLSGA
-502 EKQMELI
+502 EKQELI

-655 SANENEPPKEY
+655 SANEKETPKEY
-666 RYEYNIGDTVKLG
+666 RYEYSIGDTVKLG

-738 IETEIDDSN
+738 TETEIDDSN

-755 EQVKNDNPDSIVLLH
+755 EQVKNDNPDSIVLMH

-794 GKNLYGNVFIPF
+794 GKNLYGNVFTPF

-841 SPPSLAEMKETEVLY
+841 TPPSLSDPKT
-856 KVLSA
+856 
-861 LKIDDIDLVYK
+861 
-872 DSILIADDGD
+872 
-882 TVWEGQEFY
+882 TVE
-891 EFLVHEA
+891 
-898 IVFEDDGSA
+898 
-907 LGISDELLA
+907 
-916 EFGKLAEQN
+916 
-925 GISLPKRETTLEE
+925 
-938 KPAVTVNSR
+938 SR

-961 NPDSIVLYQIGDFFE
+961 NPDSIILYQVGDFFE

-1009 PKHRLEAYLE
+1009 PRHRLETYLE
-1019 KIREESSVVIS
+1019 KIREENNVVIS
-1030 GIPDG
+1030 AVPDG
-1035 KTERETFQLL
+1035 KTERETFQML

-1050 SELEKAKELI
+1050 SELEKVKELI

-1068 GEDADFGDMK
+1068 GEDADFSDMK

-1113 YDSRTYDSLE
+1113 YDSRSYDSLE

-1141 PDEALESRTYPDT
+1141 PDEALESQTFEK
-1154 ATEIDTFDDVDPSAI
+1154 TEIDDFDDVDPIAI
-1169 RENLAGHGIVNGE
+1169 RENLAEHGIVNGE

-1191 APFIQQVMSDTE
+1191 APFIQQVMNDTE

-1230 DFYVSED
+1230 DFYITED

-1245 EEEALADLENISA
+1245 EEEALANLENISA
-1258 QNDVVAEIR
+1258 QNDVIAEIR
-1267 EPAIPYNVG
+1267 EPEIPYNVG

-1312 NRANFLKLLDRY
+1312 NRANFLKLLDQY

-1337 EEFKAEDYGLPYD
+1337 EEFKAKDYGLPYD

-1359 EPELPKPENFHIT
+1359 EPELSKPENFHIT

-1381 KEKFRNNITAINLL
+1381 KEKFKNNIIAINLL
-1395 HDLEFEGR
+1395 KELEHEGR

-1432 WADEYKEL
+1432 WGDEYREL

-1499 DEMSTSRLYGVEI
+1499 DEMSTSKLYGVEI

-1709 KNIEGTYKAAE
+1709 KNIQGTYKAAE
-1720 LPTLEENTEVSKVS
+1720 LPTLEESTEVSKVS

-1761 VKTEVNATAKERI
+1761 VKAEVNATAKERI
-1774 KGMVGLRDCVNQLI
+1774 KGMVGLRDCVNELI
-1788 DLQLDE
+1788 NLQLDE

-1839 LCSLEILDE
+1839 LCSLEVLDE

-1864 KQHSSVTKVDTA
+1864 KQHSSITKVDTA

-1901 GATPQKIVEDLQG
+1901 GITPQKIVEDLQG

-1920 RTGPFDLESNP
+1920 RTGPFDLEINP

-1968 NVEALK
+1968 NVEALT

-1999 IEQFMFETFKTPN
+1999 IQQFMFETFKTPN

-2065 RDVRVYDTV
+2065 RDVRVYDIIT
-2074 IENGK
+2074 ENGK

-2542 TKVNLC
+2542 TKINLC

-2655 TNVQDRLIALHDLDA
+2655 TNVQDRLVALHDLDA

-2689 QNEKVH
+2689 KNEKVH

-2770 LMKASHQN
+2770 LMKASYQN

-2792 QQIKQYE
+2792 QQIRQYE

-2806 TDIQTA
+2806 ADIQTA

-2921 VKTQLENAKAE
+2921 VKTQMENAKAE

-2972 KSNRPSIM
+2972 KSSRPSIM

-2990 KTTIPKTTEKK
+2990 KTTIPKATEKK

>member
-90 EPRTLKYVF
+90 EPRTLKFVF

-119 DEHENVV
+119 DEHENTVTLV
-126 ASALESKYDVSAKN
+126 LESKYDVSAKN

-218 FDFNTSDTVNFLA
+218 FNFNTSDTVNFLA

-242 RQIEMSVKNYER
+242 RQIEISVKNYER

-276 NSRTD
+276 NARSD
-281 RTETSREIRQNEER
+281 REETPREIRQNEEG

-305 EQNGIEGHSLQSS
+305 EQNGIEGHSLQPS
-318 VGDRRSS
+318 VGDRRNS
-325 EQSLGAD
+325 EQSLGTD

-341 SDGRTESERPD
+341 SDGRTESDRPD

-365 RGDNSDGTDLQLSN
+365 RGDNSDGTDLQLNLFTSSQSGEQLSLFPTEEEQINIINEAESDLSTLFASSFSQNEIDSLLLVGSN
-379 HDFDARWNG
+379 SEHPRMRISTEYMKQKDIPTLAEYLKTMYHGGYGVAVDGKEISAWYADDGIHISRGTSARYSKSAMVVSWEEAATRIGEMLDEGTFATNVELAEAEGLERKLLAEKILFLKHDLSDDFKERYLSSLNG
-388 IEYFHQD
+388 KDFLYYGESEEKLTDLLSNTEFRQTLLSEYR
-395 KEKNELIKTFL
+395 EFL
-406 APHKEEI
+406 AD
-413 AMFYESHSDRDERS
+413 YVSDRS
-427 DFIMSFFNSTPYEM
+427 IMRFHYHKFFE
-441 TLSNDVNAGFE
+441 
-452 AYSDAIRLWRND
+452 
-464 GTELREAWQK
+464 
-474 WFQIERSVFGLML
+474 IEK
-487 MEEWTEPQASLLSDA
+487 A
-502 EKQMELI
+502 
-509 GTAVKNEA
+509 
-517 PLYLPQSAV
+517 
-526 DYVLCGGS
+526 
-534 DFSEGKMRIYRQ
+534 
-546 FTESLSKEENIKFL
+546 
-560 KNEYGTGGHSDAIPA
+560 
-575 SGFWEGHDA
+575 
-584 KGIEISDHY
+584 
-593 SVPQRRVLLTWNY
+593 
-606 VEKRLSELVKAGR
+606 LSELNLPRKEYFSVMTEIPKITQFITDDEINSTIAKRYSGVQDGQFRIYSFFTQEHTTEEKEDFLKHEYGIGGGNNSVSGNFHSWEEHDGKGLRLQKPDCKEIQLRWNQVAKRIENLIKNGR
-619 YLNPKETEMYPQWL
+619 YLSPEDLQKYEERKRL
-633 ENRLLKEAEWKR
+633 E
-645 EREISDILRN
+645 
-655 SANENEPPKEY
+655 
-666 RYEYNIGDTVKLG
+666 
-679 TDEYTILSLEEPVVL
+679 
-694 SNIQFPLF
+694 
-702 TEEFSKD
+702 
-709 EFEKKVKE
+709 
-717 NPANNHLRVE
+717 
-727 VEVERPAVNTE
+727 AVNTE
-738 IETEIDDSN
+738 
-747 KPDFLLQY
+747 PD
-755 EQVKNDNPDSIVLLH
+755 
-770 VGGFYYAFGKDAEI
+770 
-784 VAKHTNYTAP
+784 
-794 GKNLYGNVFIPF
+794 
-806 CQVLDFNLS
+806 
-815 YVTKSLNENNI
+815 
-826 ETVVMALDKGVMDRY
+826 
-841 SPPSLAEMKETEVLY
+841 
-856 KVLSA
+856 
-861 LKIDDIDLVYK
+861 
-872 DSILIADDGD
+872 
-882 TVWEGQEFY
+882 
-891 EFLVHEA
+891 
-898 IVFEDDGSA
+898 
-907 LGISDELLA
+907 
-916 EFGKLAEQN
+916 
-925 GISLPKRETTLEE
+925 ETTVDE
-938 KPAVTVNSR
+938 KPAVAVNSR

-961 NPDSIVLYQIGDFFE
+961 NPDSIILYQVGDFFE

-1009 PKHRLEAYLE
+1009 PRHRLEAYLE
-1019 KIREESSVVIS
+1019 KIREENSVVIS
-1030 GIPDG
+1030 SIPDG
-1035 KTERETFQLL
+1035 KTERETFQML

-1050 SELEKAKELI
+1050 SEPEKAKELI

-1068 GEDADFGDMK
+1068 GEDADFSDMK

-1113 YDSRTYDSLE
+1113 YDSRSYDSLE
-1123 ALINGEL
+1123 GLINGEL

-1135 DDLVYI
+1135 DELVYI

-1154 ATEIDTFDDVDPSAI
+1154 ATEIDTFDDVDPFAI
-1169 RENLAGHGIVNGE
+1169 RENLAERGIVNGE

-1191 APFIQQVMSDTE
+1191 SPFIQQVMNDTE
-1203 PSSRFEVRQLSV
+1203 HSGRFEVRQLSV

-1230 DFYVSED
+1230 DFYVTED

-1267 EPAIPYNVG
+1267 EPEIPYNVG

-1312 NRANFLKLLDRY
+1312 NRANYLKLLERY

-1350 ITIQTIRTD
+1350 ITIQTLSTK
-1359 EPELPKPENFHIT
+1359 EEEKAKPENFHIT
-1372 DYNLGVGGA
+1372 DYNLGIGGA
-1381 KEKFRNNITAINLL
+1381 KEKFKNNIIAINLL
-1395 HDLEFEGR
+1395 KELEFEGR
-1403 QATPEEQ
+1403 NATPEEQ

-1440 YVTLSPDEYRAAKS
+1440 YVTLLPDEYRAAKS

-1512 DSISGRIAKQLYPNA
+1512 DSVSGRIAKQLYPNA

-1606 LAQRADLLGAVRLP
+1606 LAQRADLLGAARLP

-1709 KNIEGTYKAAE
+1709 KNIQGTYKAAE
-1720 LPTLEENTEVSKVS
+1720 LPTLEESTEVSKVS

-1774 KGMVGLRDCVNQLI
+1774 KGMVGLRDCVNELI

-1839 LCSLEILDE
+1839 LCSLEVLDE

-1901 GATPQKIVEDLQG
+1901 GITPQKIVEDLQG

-1968 NVEALK
+1968 NVEALT

-2065 RDVRVYDTV
+2065 RDVRVYDT
-2074 IENGK
+2074 ITENGK

-2269 IQQQIDEIT
+2269 IQQQIEEIT
-2278 ENIAMMKYD
+2278 ENIALMKYD

-2655 TNVQDRLIALHDLDA
+2655 TNVQDRLVALHDLDA

-2770 LMKASHQN
+2770 LMKASYQN
-2778 QQFRLEDNILKNFP
+2778 QQFRLEDDLLKNFP
-2792 QQIKQYE
+2792 QQIKLFE
-2799 EYINGFQ
+2799 EYINGFNS
-2806 TDIQTA
+2806 DIQTVKNNA
-2812 KDNSHPPEGFAG
+2812 HPPEGFAG
-2824 MTIRGDFL
+2824 MTVRGDFL
-2832 TDKENAGAALIDAM
+2832 SDKENAGAALIDAM
-2846 KDAKF
+2846 KDVKI
-2851 FMEAPIGSYR
+2851 FMETPIGSYR

-2921 VKTQLENAKAE
+2921 VKTQMENAKAE

-2972 KSNRPSIM
+2972 KSSRPSIM

>member
-30 WTSFLHTAARLY
+30 WTSFLNTAARLY

-71 MNRYIRRG
+71 MNRYIRKG

-119 DEHENVV
+119 DEHENTVT
-126 ASALESKYDVSAKN
+126 SALESKYDVSAKN

-147 SIAAQLVDEYWGNY
+147 SIASQLVDEYWGNF

-242 RQIEMSVKNYER
+242 RQIEISVKNYER

-281 RTETSREIRQNEER
+281 REETPREIRQNEEG
-295 ISQESSSGSL
+295 ISQESPSGSL
-305 EQNGIEGHSLQSS
+305 EQNGIEGYSLQPSA
-318 VGDRRSS
+318 GDRRSS
-325 EQSLGAD
+325 EQSLGTD
-332 DARTDEISG
+332 DARTDEISR

-441 TLSNDVNAGFE
+441 TLSNGVNAGFE

-487 MEEWTEPQASLLSDA
+487 MEEWTEPQASLLSGA
-502 EKQMELI
+502 EKQELI

-517 PLYLPQSAV
+517 PLYLSQSAV

-606 VEKRLSELVKAGR
+606 IESRLSELVKADR

-655 SANENEPPKEY
+655 SAKEKETPKEY
-666 RYEYNIGDTVKLG
+666 RYEYNVGDTVKLG
-679 TDEYTILSLEEPVVL
+679 ADEYTILSADDPVVL

-738 IETEIDDSN
+738 TDIDDSN

-755 EQVKNDNPDSIVLLH
+755 EQVKNDNPDSIVLMH

-784 VAKHTNYTAP
+784 VSKHTNYTAE
-794 GKNLYGNVFIPF
+794 GKNLYGNVFTPF
-806 CQVLDFNLS
+806 CQMLDFNLS

-841 SPPSLAEMKETEVLY
+841 TPPSL
-856 KVLSA
+856 S
-861 LKIDDIDLVYK
+861 
-872 DSILIADDGD
+872 
-882 TVWEGQEFY
+882 
-891 EFLVHEA
+891 
-898 IVFEDDGSA
+898 
-907 LGISDELLA
+907 
-916 EFGKLAEQN
+916 EQKT
-925 GISLPKRETTLEE
+925 SVE
-938 KPAVTVNSR
+938 SR

-961 NPDSIVLYQIGDFFE
+961 NPDSIILYQVGDFFE

-986 KQLDLVLTSREFPNI
+986 KQFDLVLTSREFPNI

-1009 PKHRLEAYLE
+1009 PRHRLEAYLE
-1019 KIREESSVVIS
+1019 KIREENSVVIS
-1030 GIPDG
+1030 AIPDG
-1035 KTERETFQLL
+1035 KTERESFQML

-1050 SELEKAKELI
+1050 SEIEKAKELI

-1113 YDSRTYDSLE
+1113 YDSRSYDSLE

-1141 PDEALESRTYPDT
+1141 PDEALESQ
-1154 ATEIDTFDDVDPSAI
+1154 AFGKTEIDDFDDVDPSVI
-1169 RENLAGHGIVNGE
+1169 RENLAEHGIVNGE

-1191 APFIQQVMSDTE
+1191 APFIQQVMNDTE

-1230 DFYVSED
+1230 DFYVTED

-1245 EEEALADLENISA
+1245 EEEALADLESISA
-1258 QNDVVAEIR
+1258 QNDVIAEIR
-1267 EPAIPYNVG
+1267 EPEIPYNVG

-1324 PQEEHSKFTAKTV
+1324 PQEEHSKFTTKTV

-1350 ITIQTIRTD
+1350 ITIQTLGTK
-1359 EPELPKPENFHIT
+1359 EAEKSKPENFHIT
-1372 DYNLGVGGA
+1372 DYNLGIGGA
-1381 KEKFRNNITAINLL
+1381 KEKFKNNIIAINLL
-1395 HDLEFEGR
+1395 KELEHEGR

-1432 WADEYKEL
+1432 WGDEYREL

-1669 EHPEMI
+1669 QHPEMI

-1774 KGMVGLRDCVNQLI
+1774 KGMVGLRDCVNELI

-1813 NFTKKYGLINDKVN
+1813 NFTKKYGLINDKIN

-1839 LCSLEILDE
+1839 LCSLEVLDE

-1864 KQHSSVTKVDTA
+1864 KQHSSITKVDTA

-1968 NVEALK
+1968 NVEALT

-2107 FRDPERRN
+2107 FRDPDRRN

-2186 SKRLGLCR
+2186 SKRLGLCK

-2403 QYDMLQ
+2403 QYDMLS

-2502 AVHLGSVDPSED
+2502 AVHLGNVDPSED

-2528 DQRIINPDFADEEG
+2528 DQRIINPDFSDEEG

-2570 DISTPKTKTAAKA
+2570 DISTPKTKTAAKS

-2590 DPIPEKSFTVY
+2590 DPIPEKFFTVY

-2770 LMKASHQN
+2770 LMKASYQN

-2799 EYINGFQ
+2799 EYISGFQ
-2806 TDIQTA
+2806 ADIQTA

-2824 MTIRGDFL
+2824 MTVRGDFL

-2846 KDAKF
+2846 KDVKI
-2851 FMEAPIGSYR
+2851 FMETPIGYYR

-2921 VKTQLENAKAE
+2921 VKTQMENAKAE

-2972 KSNRPSIM
+2972 KSSRPSIM

-2990 KTTIPKTTEKK
+2990 KTTIPKATEKK